1 MKVLQAKS
9 KNEPLS
15 RAKFPKNGAN
25 PFLSQATREFHHH
38 FILPHSGKMEGTVM
52 QEEKIGAYTMRKT
65 SEKNETGENIWLT
78 RLQRLLCELLWGCAG
93 WVFGQA
99 GLLFDTY
106 PLGVA
111 LLCASSGHT
120 PAVLAGL
127 LVTAVVNM
135 ENAALY
141 VCVYLAAAILRI
153 IVAAVFDEP
162 DARFEMPKTLQRRL
176 RERIERE
183 APLTDEEWQKRE
195 KKAARAAFWE
205 RIFGESILLRMS
217 ATSLCALILALHRV
231 IAGGFRY
238 YDWFAAIFIILM
250 ATAATAI
257 FALSLE
263 KRSENKWLIGI
274 SEAALLF
281 SLVYASRT
289 VTFLSFP
296 LSPMAALFFTLY
308 ICSNRSAMEGILTAG
323 VAGLAYE
330 PIQAPALL
338 LAALVAIFLKQTKKE
353 SPTATL
359 LPVLAML
366 AWSAYVGGF
375 LILLPLVPATLL
387 AGVAFVVV
395 QKTSILSTPSQKAE
409 ASGEESTQS
418 QQFQQVESIR
428 YRDSSERFRGIS
440 DAFSSLSEVFY
451 NLSDRF
457 RRPGTLDLR
466 LLCDRS
472 FDAFCND
479 CPNKNICWGLE
490 YTETLGAVNTLI
502 AQLHTRGRVSDEHVD
517 EQLSNR
523 CTRIDGI
530 LERINADC
538 ARLTGEMLR
547 NNRTEIV
554 AMDYE
559 SAADIIND
567 ALEADSGEYAVD
579 TELGKKIAEYLK
591 DADVRAQSVTVFG
604 NRMRKILI
612 RGAEVDEAKVTFE
625 TMRSDLGEMC
635 GSELGFPAFEVEG
648 SVSTMTLTAK
658 RKIAVISAHNN
669 VSADGGVSGDSVNLF
684 SNKKDY
690 FYALISDGMGS
701 GKEAALTSGL
711 CSVFLEKMLRAG
723 NRAATSLR
731 MLNNMIA
738 SRAHDSTKE
747 CSSTVDLLELDLMT
761 GEGAF
766 LKSGA
771 APSFLVRGKV
781 VRRLQ
786 AGTVPIGILNTLDVQ
801 KTEFPLRA
809 GDTVVMVSDGI
820 LQGDDDG
827 EWLTSYLTTATTQ
840 SPEEIVYHICRRC
853 AERETHDDC
862 SVVALRILDADQAE
876 EEINN
881 DE

>member
-1 MKVLQAKS
+1 
-9 KNEPLS
+9 
-15 RAKFPKNGAN
+15 
-25 PFLSQATREFHHH
+25 
-38 FILPHSGKMEGTVM
+38 M
-52 QEEKIGAYTMRKT
+52 QEEKLGAFRMRTTK
-65 SEKNETGENIWLT
+65 EKNKIGETVWLT
-78 RLQRLLCELLWGCAG
+78 RLRRLLCEILWGCGG
-93 WVFGQA
+93 WIFGQA
-99 GLLFDTY
+99 GLVFDTY
-106 PLGVA
+106 PLGLA

-120 PAVLAGL
+120 PAVLVGL
-127 LVTAVVNM
+127 LVTALVNM
-135 ENAALY
+135 KNPIPY
-141 VCVYLAAAILRI
+141 VCAYLAAAVLRMI
-153 IVAAVFDEP
+153 AAAVFDAP
-162 DARFEMPKTLQRRL
+162 DARFEMPQTLQKRL
-176 RERIERE
+176 QERIEKE
-183 APLTDEEWQKRE
+183 APLNTVEKDQRA
-195 KKAARAAFWE
+195 KKAVRTAFWE
-205 RIFGESILLRMS
+205 RIFGESIFLRMS
-217 ATSLCALILALHRV
+217 AAALCALIIALQRV
-231 IAGGFRY
+231 IGGGFRY
-238 YDWFAAIFIILM
+238 YDWFAALFTVLM
-250 ATAATAI
+250 AIAATAV

-263 KRSENKWLIGI
+263 RRTDANWLIGI

-281 SLVYASRT
+281 SLVYAAKT
-289 VTFLSFP
+289 VTLLSFP
-296 LSPMAALFFTLY
+296 LAPMAALFFTLY
-308 ICSNRSAMEGILTAG
+308 VCANRSAKEGILAAG
-323 VAGLAYE
+323 VAGIAYD

-338 LAALVAIFLKQTKKE
+338 LAALVALFLKQIKKE
-353 SPTATL
+353 SPTTTL

-366 AWSAYVGGF
+366 TWSAYVKGF
-375 LILLPLVPATLL
+375 LILLPLIPATLL
-387 AGVAFVVV
+387 AATAFVLV
-395 QKTSILSTPSQKAE
+395 QKTELFLTPETKESAGTENGAE
-409 ASGEESTQS
+409 A
-418 QQFQQVESIR
+418 QQLQQMESIR
-428 YRDSSERFRGIS
+428 YRDSNERFRGIS

-490 YTETLGAVNTLI
+490 YTETLGAVNDLI
-502 AQLHTRGRVSDEHVD
+502 AQLHTRGRVFDEHVA

-547 NNRTEIV
+547 NNRTEIF

-579 TELGKKIAEYLK
+579 AELGKKIAEYLK
-591 DADVRAQSVTVFG
+591 DADVRAESVTVFG

-625 TMRSDLGEMC
+625 TMRSDLSEMC
-635 GSELGFPAFEVEG
+635 DSEFGLPTFEVEG
-648 SVSTMTLTAK
+648 NVSTMVLSAK
-658 RKIAVISAHNN
+658 RKIAVVSAYNN

-690 FYALISDGMGS
+690 FYALISDGMGA

-711 CSVFLEKMLRAG
+711 CSIFLEKMLRAG
-723 NRAATSLR
+723 NRAGTSLR

-738 SRAHDSTKE
+738 SRTHDSSKE

-771 APSFLVRGKV
+771 APSFVVRGNV

-801 KTEFPLRA
+801 KTDFPLRA
-809 GDTVVMVSDGI
+809 GDTVVMISDGI
-820 LQGDDDG
+820 IQEDEDC
-827 EWLTSYLTTATTQ
+827 EWLTSYLTGVGKLT
-840 SPEEIVYHICRRC
+840 PEEIVYHICRKS

-862 SVVALRILDADQAE
+862 SVVALRILDADEIE
-876 EEINN
+876 EETNT
-881 DE
+881 EE

>member
-1 MKVLQAKS
+1 
-9 KNEPLS
+9 
-15 RAKFPKNGAN
+15 
-25 PFLSQATREFHHH
+25 
-38 FILPHSGKMEGTVM
+38 M
-52 QEEKIGAYTMRKT
+52 QEENLGAYRMRKT
-65 SEKNETGENIWLT
+65 KEKREVREGICLS
-78 RLQRLLCELLWGCAG
+78 RLQSLFCEILWGCAG

-99 GLLFDTY
+99 GLVFDTY
-106 PLGVA
+106 PLGLA

-120 PAVLAGL
+120 PAVLIGL

-135 ENAALY
+135 ESAAPY
-141 VCVYLAAAILRI
+141 VCAYLAAAILRI
-153 IVAAVFDEP
+153 IAAAVFDAP
-162 DARFEMPKTLQRRL
+162 DARFEMPKSLKKRL
-176 RERIERE
+176 LERVREEV
-183 APLTDEEWQKRE
+183 PLTDEEWKKKE
-195 KKAARAAFWE
+195 KKAARAAFWD

-217 ATSLCALILALHRV
+217 AAALCALVIALHRTV
-231 IAGGFRY
+231 SGGFRY
-238 YDWFAAIFIILM
+238 YDLFAALFMILM
-250 ATAATAI
+250 SVAATAV

-281 SLVYASRT
+281 TLVYASRT
-289 VTFLSFP
+289 VTFLTFP
-296 LSPMAALFFTLY
+296 LAPMAALFFTLY
-308 ICSNRSAMEGILTAG
+308 VCASRSTLGGILAAG
-323 VAGLAYE
+323 VAGLAYD

-338 LAALVAIFLKQTKKE
+338 LAALVALFLKQTKKE
-353 SPTATL
+353 KLATAL

-366 AWSAYVGGF
+366 FWSAYVKGF
-375 LILLPLVPATLL
+375 LILVSLIPATLL
-387 AGVAFVVV
+387 AGVAFVLV
-395 QKTSILSTPSQKAE
+395 QKTAVFSTPSVE
-409 ASGEESTQS
+409 ATDGEEDTARTQHRE
-418 QQFQQVESIR
+418 VESIR
-428 YRDSSERFRGIS
+428 YRDSNERFRGIS

-490 YTETLGAVNTLI
+490 YTATLGAVNDLI
-502 AQLHTRGRVSDEHVD
+502 AQLHTRGRVSDEHVG
-517 EQLSNR
+517 EQLANR

-530 LERINADC
+530 LERINTDC
-538 ARLTGEMLR
+538 AHLTGEMLR
-547 NNRTEIV
+547 NNRTEIF

-567 ALEADSGEYAVD
+567 ALEADSSEYLVD
-579 TELGKKIAEYLK
+579 AELGKKIAEYLK

-612 RGAEVDEAKVTFE
+612 RGAEIDDAKVTFE

-635 GSELGFPAFEVEG
+635 GSELGFPTFEVEG
-648 SVSTMTLTAK
+648 KVSTMTLTAK
-658 RKIAVISAHNN
+658 RKIAVISAQSN

-738 SRAHDSTKE
+738 SRAQDSTKE

-771 APSFLVRGKV
+771 APSFVIRGKV

-801 KTEFPLRA
+801 KTDFPLRA

-820 LQGDDDG
+820 LQGDDEG
-827 EWLTSYLTTATTQ
+827 EWLTSYLTSAASQT
-840 SPEEIVYHICRRC
+840 PEEIVYGICRRST
-853 AERETHDDC
+853 ESETKDDC
-862 SVVALRILDADQAE
+862 SVVALRILDADDAD
-876 EEINN
+876 EEINK
-881 DE
+881 EE

>member
-1 MKVLQAKS
+1 M
-9 KNEPLS
+9 
-15 RAKFPKNGAN
+15 
-25 PFLSQATREFHHH
+25 
-38 FILPHSGKMEGTVM
+38 
-52 QEEKIGAYTMRKT
+52 
-65 SEKNETGENIWLT
+65 
-78 RLQRLLCELLWGCAG
+78 QRLFVEVLWGCAG

-106 PLGVA
+106 PLGLA

-120 PAVLAGL
+120 PAVLIGL
-127 LVTAVVNM
+127 IVTAVGNM

-141 VCVYLAAAILRI
+141 VCTYLAAALLRI
-153 IVAAVFDEP
+153 LVAAVFDAP
-162 DARFEMPKTLQRRL
+162 DARFEMPKTLQKRL
-176 RERIERE
+176 QERIQEE
-183 APLTDEEWQKRE
+183 APLTDEEWQKKE
-195 KKAARAAFWE
+195 KKAARMAFWE
-205 RIFGESILLRMS
+205 RIFGESVLLRISS
-217 ATSLCALILALHRV
+217 AALCALVIALSRV
-231 IAGGFRY
+231 ISGGFRF
-238 YDWFAAIFIILM
+238 YDWFAALFIIFM
-250 ATAATAI
+250 ASAATAV
-257 FALSLE
+257 FSFSLE
-263 KRSENKWLIGI
+263 GRGGNKWLAGF

-281 SLVYASRT
+281 TLVYAART
-289 VTFLSFP
+289 VTFLTFP

-308 ICSNRSAMEGILTAG
+308 ICSNRSALEGILAAAI
-323 VAGLAYE
+323 AGLAYD
-330 PIQAPALL
+330 PIQAPAFL
-338 LAALVAIFLKQTKKE
+338 LAALVALFLKQTKKE
-353 SPTATL
+353 KPAAML
-359 LPVLAML
+359 LPVAAML
-366 AWSAYVGGF
+366 AWSAYVKGF
-375 LILLPLVPATLL
+375 LILLSLIPATLL
-387 AGVAFVVV
+387 AATAFVLV
-395 QKTSILSTPSQKAE
+395 QKTSILSSSVPDDGE
-409 ASGEESTQS
+409 SGEDTAKSLQKE
-418 QQFQQVESIR
+418 VESIR
-428 YRDSSERFRGIS
+428 YRDSNERFRGIS

-490 YTETLGAVNTLI
+490 YTETLGAVNDLI
-502 AQLHTRGRVSDEHVD
+502 AQLHTRGRVSGEQVG
-517 EQLSNR
+517 EQLANR

-530 LERINADC
+530 LECINTDC

-547 NNRTEIV
+547 NNRTEIF

-567 ALEADSGEYAVD
+567 ALEADSGEYLVD

-591 DADVRAQSVTVFG
+591 DADVGAESVTVFG

-612 RGAEVDEAKVTFE
+612 RGAEVDAAKVTFE

-635 GSELGFPAFEVEG
+635 GRELGFPSFEVEG
-648 SVSTMTLTAK
+648 SVSTMTLTSK
-658 RKIAVISAHNN
+658 RKIAVLSAQNN
-669 VSADGGVSGDSVNLF
+669 VSADGGISGDSVNLF

-738 SRAHDSTKE
+738 SRAQDSTKE

-771 APSFLVRGKV
+771 APSFVVRGKV

-801 KTEFPLRA
+801 KTDFLLRA

-820 LQGDDDG
+820 LQNDDDG
-827 EWLTSYLTTATTQ
+827 EWLTAYLSGAAAQTPQ
-840 SPEEIVYHICRRC
+840 EIVYQICRRC
-853 AERETHDDC
+853 AEKDTRDDC
-862 SVVALRILDADQAE
+862 SVVALRIIDADEIE
-876 EEINN
+876 EEAT
-881 DE
+881 EE

>member
-1 MKVLQAKS
+1 M
-9 KNEPLS
+9 
-15 RAKFPKNGAN
+15 
-25 PFLSQATREFHHH
+25 
-38 FILPHSGKMEGTVM
+38 VM
-52 QEEKIGAYTMRKT
+52 QEEKMNAFVRQKTKEKT
-65 SEKNETGENIWLT
+65 SKSGVDTRIWLE
-78 RLQRLLCELLWGCAG
+78 RLQRLLGEVLWGCAG

-99 GLLFDTY
+99 GLLLDTY

-120 PAVLAGL
+120 PAVLVGL
-127 LVTAVVNM
+127 LITTVVNM
-135 ENAALY
+135 QNAAPY
-141 VCVYLAAAILRI
+141 VCAYLIAAILRVV
-153 IVAAVFDEP
+153 VAAVFDAP
-162 DARFEMPKTLQRRL
+162 DARFEMPKTLQKRL
-176 RERIERE
+176 QERIAQE
-183 APLTDEEWQKRE
+183 APYTDEEWKKKE
-195 KKAARAAFWE
+195 KKAARSAFWE
-205 RIFGESILLRMS
+205 RIFGESVLLRMS
-217 ATSLCALILALHRV
+217 AAALCALIIALHR
-231 IAGGFRY
+231 IISGGFRY
-238 YDWFAAIFIILM
+238 YDWFAALFMILM
-250 ATAATAI
+250 ATAATFL

-263 KRSENKWLIGI
+263 RRTQNKWFVGV

-281 SLVYASRT
+281 ALVYASRT
-289 VTFLSFP
+289 VTLLSFP
-296 LSPMAALFFTLY
+296 LSPMAALFFTLF
-308 ICSNRSAMEGILTAG
+308 ICANRSALQGILAAG
-323 VAGLAYE
+323 VAGLAYD
-330 PIQAPALL
+330 PIQAPAFL
-338 LAALVAIFLKQTKKE
+338 LAALAALFLKQTKKE
-353 SPTATL
+353 SPAATL
-359 LPVLAML
+359 LPVAAML
-366 AWSAYVGGF
+366 AWAGYVKGF
-375 LILLPLVPATLL
+375 WILLQLVPASLL
-387 AGVAFVVV
+387 AGAAFAVV
-395 QKTSILSTPSQKAE
+395 QKTAVLSTPKAE
-409 ASGEESTQS
+409 TEEGVEEENPHQR
-418 QQFQQVESIR
+418 QQVESIR
-428 YRDSSERFRGIS
+428 YRDSNERFRGIS

-490 YTETLGAVNTLI
+490 YTATLGAVNDLI
-502 AQLHTRGRVSDEHVD
+502 SQLHTRGRVSGEHVG
-517 EQLSNR
+517 EQLASR

-530 LERINADC
+530 LERINTDC

-567 ALEADSGEYAVD
+567 ALEADSGEYLVD
-579 TELGKKIAEYLK
+579 ADLGKKIAEYLK
-591 DADVRAQSVTVFG
+591 DANVRAESVTVFG
-604 NRMRKILI
+604 NRMKKILI

-635 GSELGFPAFEVEG
+635 GSELGLPAFEVEG

-658 RKIAVISAHNN
+658 RKIAVLSAQSN

-771 APSFLVRGKV
+771 APSFVIRGKV

-801 KTEFPLRA
+801 KTDFPLRA

-820 LQGDDDG
+820 LPSDEDC
-827 EWLTSYLTTATTQ
+827 EWLTSYLTTAATYT
-840 SPEEIVYHICRRC
+840 PEEIVSYICRRS
-853 AERETHDDC
+853 AEGETHDDC
-862 SVVALRILDADQAE
+862 SVVALRILDADDIIDGE
-876 EEINN
+876 EE
-881 DE
+881 

>member
-1 MKVLQAKS
+1 
-9 KNEPLS
+9 
-15 RAKFPKNGAN
+15 
-25 PFLSQATREFHHH
+25 
-38 FILPHSGKMEGTVM
+38 M
-52 QEEKIGAYTMRKT
+52 QEEKMGAYAMRKIR
-65 SEKNETGENIWLT
+65 EKKGTGENVWLS
-78 RLQRLLCELLWGCAG
+78 RLQRLLCEILWGCAG
-93 WVFGQA
+93 WIFGQA
-99 GLLFDTY
+99 GLVFDTY
-106 PLGVA
+106 PLGLA

-120 PAVLAGL
+120 PAVLVGL
-127 LVTAVVNM
+127 LITSVVNM
-135 ENAALY
+135 ENAASY
-141 VCVYLAAAILRI
+141 VCAYLAAAIFRM
-153 IVAAVFDEP
+153 IVAAVFDAP
-162 DARFEMPKTLQRRL
+162 DARFEMPIPLKKRLQ
-176 RERIERE
+176 ERVLEE
-183 APLTDEEWQKRE
+183 APLSDAEQEKKV
-195 KKAARAAFWE
+195 KKAARAAFLE
-205 RIFGESILLRMS
+205 RVFGESILLRMS
-217 ATSLCALILALHRV
+217 AAALCALVIALHRV

-238 YDWFAAIFIILM
+238 YDWFAALFIILM
-250 ATAATAI
+250 ATAATAV

-263 KRSENKWLIGI
+263 RRTETKWLIGV

-281 SLVYASRT
+281 SLVYAART
-289 VTFLSFP
+289 VTLLSFP
-296 LSPMAALFFTLY
+296 LAPMAALFFTLY
-308 ICSNRSAMEGILTAG
+308 ICANRKTVEGILAAG
-323 VAGLAYE
+323 IAGLAYD

-338 LAALVAIFLKQTKKE
+338 LAALVALFLKQTKKE
-353 SPTATL
+353 NPTATL

-366 AWSAYVGGF
+366 SWSAYVKGV
-375 LILLPLVPATLL
+375 LILLPLVPATLF
-387 AGVAFVVV
+387 AATAFVLV
-395 QKTSILSTPSQKAE
+395 QKTSILSFSRVESTC
-409 ASGEESTQS
+409 GEEEESAER
-418 QQFQQVESIR
+418 QQQQQVESIR
-428 YRDSSERFRGIS
+428 YRDSNERFRGIS

-479 CPNKNICWGLE
+479 CPNKDICWGLE
-490 YTETLGAVNTLI
+490 YTATLGAVNDLI

-517 EQLSNR
+517 EQLANR

-579 TELGKKIAEYLK
+579 VELGKKIAEYLK
-591 DADVRAQSVTVFG
+591 DADVRAESVTAFG

-635 GSELGFPAFEVEG
+635 GSELGFPTFEVEG
-648 SVSTMTLTAK
+648 SVSTMVLSAK
-658 RKIAVISAHNN
+658 RKIAVISAQNN

-684 SNKKDY
+684 CNKKDY

-723 NRAATSLR
+723 NRASTSLR

-738 SRAHDSTKE
+738 SRTHDSTKE

-771 APSFLVRGKV
+771 APSFVVRGKV

-801 KTEFPLRA
+801 KTDFPLRA

-820 LQGDDDG
+820 IQGDEDC
-827 EWLTSYLTTATTQ
+827 EWLTSYLTSVGKLA
-840 SPEEIVYHICRRC
+840 PDEIVYQICRKC

-862 SVVALRILDADQAE
+862 SVVALRILDAE
-876 EEINN
+876 EGENEV
-881 DE
+881 DREE

>member
-1 MKVLQAKS
+1 
-9 KNEPLS
+9 
-15 RAKFPKNGAN
+15 
-25 PFLSQATREFHHH
+25 
-38 FILPHSGKMEGTVM
+38 M
-52 QEEKIGAYTMRKT
+52 QEEKIGAFSMRRTK
-65 SEKNETGENIWLT
+65 EKQETGENVWLF
-78 RLQRLLCELLWGCAG
+78 RLRRIVQETVWGCAG

-99 GLLFDTY
+99 ALVFDTY

-120 PAVLAGL
+120 PAVLIGL

-135 ENAALY
+135 QNPALY
-141 VCVYLAAAILRI
+141 VCAYLAAAILRI
-153 IVAAVFDEP
+153 IVAAVFDAP
-162 DARFEMPKTLQRRL
+162 DAYFEMPQSLQKRL
-176 RERIERE
+176 RERIEKE
-183 APLTDEEWQKRE
+183 APIDDAVAKKRA
-195 KKAARAAFWE
+195 KKAARAAFWA

-217 ATSLCALILALHRV
+217 TAALCALVLALHR
-231 IAGGFRY
+231 IISGGFRY
-238 YDWFAAIFIILM
+238 YDLFAALFLILM
-250 ATAATAI
+250 AAAATVV

-263 KRSENKWLIGI
+263 RRCEKKWLVGI

-289 VTFLSFP
+289 VTLLSFP
-296 LSPMAALFFTLY
+296 LAPMAALFFTLY
-308 ICSNRSAMEGILTAG
+308 ICANRTAVEGILAAG
-323 VAGLAYE
+323 IAGLAYE

-338 LAALVAIFLKQTKKE
+338 LAALVALFLKQTKKE
-353 SPTATL
+353 SPTAIL

-375 LILLPLVPATLL
+375 FILLSLVPATLL
-387 AGVAFVVV
+387 SATAFVLV
-395 QKTSILSTPSQKAE
+395 QKTAVFSSPTPQDESM
-409 ASGEESTQS
+409 SEEDTVGN
-418 QQFQQVESIR
+418 QQRQQVESIR
-428 YRDSSERFRGIS
+428 YRDSNERFRGIS

-479 CPNKNICWGLE
+479 CPNKDICWGLE
-490 YTETLGAVNTLI
+490 YTATLGAVNDLI
-502 AQLHTRGRVSDEHVD
+502 AQLHTRGRVSDEHVG
-517 EQLSNR
+517 EQLANR

-530 LERINADC
+530 LERINTDC

-547 NNRTEIV
+547 NNRTEIF

-579 TELGKKIAEYLK
+579 MELGKKITEYLK
-591 DADVRAQSVTVFG
+591 DADVKAESVTVFG

-635 GSELGFPAFEVEG
+635 DSELSFPAFEVEG

-658 RKIAVISAHNN
+658 RKIAVISAQNN

-723 NRAATSLR
+723 NSAATSLR

-738 SRAHDSTKE
+738 SRSQDSTKE

-761 GEGAF
+761 GDGAF

-771 APSFLVRGKV
+771 APSFVVRGKV

-801 KTEFPLRA
+801 KTDFPLRA

-820 LQGDDDG
+820 LQGDDEG
-827 EWLTSYLTTATTQ
+827 EWLMSYLAGASTQ
-840 SPEEIVYHICRRC
+840 TPEEIVYQVCRRC
-853 AERETHDDC
+853 AERDTHDDC
-862 SVVALRILDADQAE
+862 SVVALRILDADEAE
-876 EEINN
+876 EDANRE
-881 DE
+881 E

>member
-1 MKVLQAKS
+1 MK
-9 KNEPLS
+9 S
-15 RAKFPKNGAN
+15 RKVN
-25 PFLSQATREFHHH
+25 
-38 FILPHSGKMEGTVM
+38 VM
-52 QEEKIGAYTMRKT
+52 QEEKIGVYTMRKT
-65 SEKNETGENIWLT
+65 KEKKEAKEGIWLS
-78 RLQRLLCELLWGCAG
+78 RLQRLLSEILWGCAG

-106 PLGVA
+106 PLGLA

-120 PAVLAGL
+120 PAVLVGL

-135 ENAALY
+135 ENAAPY
-141 VCVYLAAAILRI
+141 VCAYLAAAILRV
-153 IVAAVFDEP
+153 IVAAVFDAP
-162 DARFEMPKTLQRRL
+162 DARFEMPRSLQKRL
-176 RERIERE
+176 QERIMEE
-183 APLTDEEWQKRE
+183 APLSDDEWKRKE

-217 ATSLCALILALHRV
+217 AAALCALVITLHRV

-238 YDWFAAIFIILM
+238 YDWFAALFVILM
-250 ATAATAI
+250 ATAATAV

-263 KRSENKWLIGI
+263 KRSGNKWLIGI

-289 VTFLSFP
+289 VTLLTFP
-296 LSPMAALFFTLY
+296 LAPMAALFFTLY
-308 ICSNRSAMEGILTAG
+308 ICANRSTLEGILAAG
-323 VAGLAYE
+323 VAGLAYD
-330 PIQAPALL
+330 PIQAPAFL
-338 LAALVAIFLKQTKKE
+338 LAALVALFLKETKREK
-353 SPTATL
+353 PATAL
-359 LPVLAML
+359 LPVIAML
-366 AWSAYVGGF
+366 SWSAYVKGF
-375 LILLPLVPATLL
+375 SIFLPLIPSALL
-387 AGVAFVVV
+387 AGTAFVLV
-395 QKTSILSTPSQKAE
+395 QKTAFFSIPAIETE
-409 ASGEESTQS
+409 NGEGNAAQR
-418 QQFQQVESIR
+418 QQQQVESIR
-428 YRDSSERFRGIS
+428 YRDSNERFRGIS

-472 FDAFCND
+472 FDVFCND

-490 YTETLGAVNTLI
+490 YTATLGAVNDLI
-502 AQLHTRGRVSDEHVD
+502 AQLHTRGRVSNEHVD

-530 LERINADC
+530 LEHINTDC

-547 NNRTEIV
+547 NNRTEIF

-567 ALEADSGEYAVD
+567 ALEADSGEYLVD
-579 TELGKKIAEYLK
+579 AELSKKIAEYLK
-591 DADVRAQSVTVFG
+591 DADVHAESVTVFG

-612 RGAEVDEAKVTFE
+612 RGAEIDEAKVTLE
-625 TMRSDLGEMC
+625 TMRSDLSEMC
-635 GSELGFPAFEVEG
+635 GSELGFPTFEVEG

-658 RKIAVISAHNN
+658 RKIAVISAQNN

-738 SRAHDSTKE
+738 SRAQDSTKE

-761 GEGAF
+761 GEGTF

-771 APSFLVRGKV
+771 APSFVVRGKV
-781 VRRLQ
+781 VRQLQ

-801 KTEFPLRA
+801 KTDFPLRA

-820 LQGDDDG
+820 LQGDDEG
-827 EWLTSYLTTATTQ
+827 EWLTSYLIGAATQT
-840 SPEEIVYHICRRC
+840 PEEIVYQICRRC
-853 AERETHDDC
+853 AERGAHDDC
-862 SVVALRILDADQAE
+862 SVVALRILDAEETEREVE
-876 EEINN
+876 EEA
-881 DE
+881 

>member
-1 MKVLQAKS
+1 MD
-9 KNEPLS
+9 
-15 RAKFPKNGAN
+15 
-25 PFLSQATREFHHH
+25 
-38 FILPHSGKMEGTVM
+38 
-52 QEEKIGAYTMRKT
+52 AYGMRKIR
-65 SEKNETGENIWLT
+65 EKKEIEGNVWLS
-78 RLQRLLCELLWGCAG
+78 RLQRLLCEILWGCAG
-93 WVFGQA
+93 WIFGQA
-99 GLLFDTY
+99 ELLFDTY
-106 PLGVA
+106 PLGLA

-120 PAVLAGL
+120 PAVLVGL
-127 LVTAVVNM
+127 IVTAVVNM
-135 ENAALY
+135 ENPALY
-141 VCVYLAAAILRI
+141 VCAYLAAAILRI
-153 IVAAVFDEP
+153 IAAAVFDAP
-162 DARFEMPKTLQRRL
+162 DARFEMPKALQKRL
-176 RERIERE
+176 QERIREE
-183 APLTDEEWQKRE
+183 APMTDAEQE
-195 KKAARAAFWE
+195 KNARKTARVAFWE

-217 ATSLCALILALHRV
+217 AAALCALVIALHRV
-231 IAGGFRY
+231 ISGGFRF
-238 YDWFAAIFIILM
+238 YDWFAALFVIIM
-250 ATAATAI
+250 ATVATAV

-263 KRSENKWLIGI
+263 RRCGSRWLVGA

-281 SLVYASRT
+281 TLVYASRT
-289 VTFLSFP
+289 VTLLTFP
-296 LSPMAALFFTLY
+296 LAPMAALFFTLY
-308 ICSNRSAMEGILTAG
+308 ICANRSAVEGILAAG
-323 VAGLAYE
+323 IAGLAWE
-330 PIQAPALL
+330 PIHAPALL
-338 LAALVAIFLKQTKKE
+338 LAALVALFLKQTKKE

-366 AWSAYVGGF
+366 VWSAYVGGF
-375 LILLPLVPATLL
+375 LILLPLIPAALL
-387 AGVAFVVV
+387 AATAFVLV
-395 QKTSILSTPSQKAE
+395 QKTAIFTAPTTE
-409 ASGEESTQS
+409 TTSGEEDAIKS
-418 QQFQQVESIR
+418 QQQVESIR
-428 YRDSSERFRGIS
+428 YRDSNERFRGIS

-490 YTETLGAVNTLI
+490 YTATLGAVNDLI

-547 NNRTEIV
+547 NNRTEIF

-579 TELGKKIAEYLK
+579 AELGKKIAEYLK
-591 DADVRAQSVTVFG
+591 DADVRAESVTVFG

-648 SVSTMTLTAK
+648 NVSTMTLSAK
-658 RKIAVISAHNN
+658 RKIAVISAQNN

-738 SRAHDSTKE
+738 SRAQDSTKE

-771 APSFLVRGKV
+771 APSFVVRGKV

-801 KTEFPLRA
+801 KTDFPLRA

-820 LQGDDDG
+820 LQGDDEG
-827 EWLTSYLTTATTQ
+827 EWLTSYLTGAATQT
-840 SPEEIVYHICRRC
+840 PEEIVYQICRRC
-853 AERETHDDC
+853 AESETRDDC
-862 SVVALRILDADQAE
+862 SVVALRILDADEAE
-876 EEINN
+876 EEANR
-881 DE
+881 EE

>member
-1 MKVLQAKS
+1 MD
-9 KNEPLS
+9 
-15 RAKFPKNGAN
+15 
-25 PFLSQATREFHHH
+25 
-38 FILPHSGKMEGTVM
+38 
-52 QEEKIGAYTMRKT
+52 AYGMRKIR
-65 SEKNETGENIWLT
+65 EKKEIEGNVWLS
-78 RLQRLLCELLWGCAG
+78 RLQRLLCEILWGCAG
-93 WVFGQA
+93 WIFGQA
-99 GLLFDTY
+99 GLVFDTY
-106 PLGVA
+106 PLGLA

-120 PAVLAGL
+120 PAVLVGL
-127 LVTAVVNM
+127 IVTAVVNM
-135 ENAALY
+135 ENPALY
-141 VCVYLAAAILRI
+141 VCAYLAAAILRI
-153 IVAAVFDEP
+153 IAAAVFDAP
-162 DARFEMPKTLQRRL
+162 DARFEMPKALQKRL
-176 RERIERE
+176 QERIMEE
-183 APLTDEEWQKRE
+183 APMTDAEQE
-195 KKAARAAFWE
+195 KNARKTARVAFWE

-217 ATSLCALILALHRV
+217 AAALCALVIALHRV
-231 IAGGFRY
+231 ISGGFRF
-238 YDWFAAIFIILM
+238 YDWFAALFVIIM
-250 ATAATAI
+250 ATAATAV

-263 KRSENKWLIGI
+263 RRCGSRWLVGV

-281 SLVYASRT
+281 TLVYASRT
-289 VTFLSFP
+289 VTLLTFP
-296 LSPMAALFFTLY
+296 LAPMAALFFTLY
-308 ICSNRSAMEGILTAG
+308 ICANRSAVEGILAAG
-323 VAGLAYE
+323 IAGLAWE
-330 PIQAPALL
+330 PIHAPALL
-338 LAALVAIFLKQTKKE
+338 LAALVALFLKQTKKE

-366 AWSAYVGGF
+366 VWSAYVGGF
-375 LILLPLVPATLL
+375 LILLPLIPAALL
-387 AGVAFVVV
+387 AATAFVLV
-395 QKTSILSTPSQKAE
+395 QKTAIFTAPTTE
-409 ASGEESTQS
+409 TTSGEEDAIKS
-418 QQFQQVESIR
+418 QQQVESIR
-428 YRDSSERFRGIS
+428 YRDSNERFRGIS

-490 YTETLGAVNTLI
+490 YTATLGAVNDLI

-547 NNRTEIV
+547 NNRTEIF

-579 TELGKKIAEYLK
+579 AELGKKIAEYLK
-591 DADVRAQSVTVFG
+591 DADVRAESVTVFG

-648 SVSTMTLTAK
+648 NVSTMTLSAK
-658 RKIAVISAHNN
+658 RKIAVISAQNN

-738 SRAHDSTKE
+738 SRAQDSTKE

-771 APSFLVRGKV
+771 APSFVVRGKV

-801 KTEFPLRA
+801 KTDFPLRA

-820 LQGDDDG
+820 LQGDDEG
-827 EWLTSYLTTATTQ
+827 EWLTSYLTGAATQT
-840 SPEEIVYHICRRC
+840 PEEIVYQICRRC
-853 AERETHDDC
+853 AESETRDDC
-862 SVVALRILDADQAE
+862 SVVALRILDADEAE
-876 EEINN
+876 EEANR
-881 DE
+881 EE

>member
-1 MKVLQAKS
+1 
-9 KNEPLS
+9 
-15 RAKFPKNGAN
+15 
-25 PFLSQATREFHHH
+25 
-38 FILPHSGKMEGTVM
+38 M
-52 QEEKIGAYTMRKT
+52 QEEKMGAFTMRKT
-65 SEKNETGENIWLT
+65 REKRDTGENIWLS
-78 RLQRLLCELLWGCAG
+78 RLQRLLQEILWGCAG
-93 WVFGQA
+93 WIFGQA

-106 PLGVA
+106 PLGIA

-120 PAVLAGL
+120 PAVLVGL
-127 LVTAVVNM
+127 IVTSVTNM
-135 ENAALY
+135 QNAPVY
-141 VCVYLAAAILRI
+141 VCIYVAAAVLRI
-153 IVAAVFDEP
+153 VAAAVFDAP
-162 DARFEMPKTLQRRL
+162 DARFEMPKALQKRL

-183 APLTDEEWQKRE
+183 APLSGEEQKKKE
-195 KKAARAAFWE
+195 KKAARSAFWS

-217 ATSLCALILALHRV
+217 AASLCALVLALHRV

-238 YDWFAAIFIILM
+238 YDWFAAVFIILM
-250 ATAATAI
+250 ATVATVL

-263 KRSENKWLIGI
+263 KRSSNKWLIGI

-281 SLVYASRT
+281 TLVYASRT
-289 VTFLSFP
+289 VTLLSFP
-296 LSPMAALFFTLY
+296 LAPMAALFFTLY
-308 ICSNRSAMEGILTAG
+308 ICANRTAVQGILTAG
-323 VAGLAYE
+323 VAGLAYD

-338 LAALVAIFLKQTKKE
+338 LAALVALFLKQIKKE
-353 SPTATL
+353 SPTTTL
-359 LPVLAML
+359 LPVIAML
-366 AWSAYVGGF
+366 AWSAYAEGM
-375 LILLPLVPATLL
+375 LILLSLVPATLL
-387 AGVAFVVV
+387 AGTAFVLV
-395 QKTSILSTPSQKAE
+395 QKTAILSAH
-409 ASGEESTQS
+409 GDEEEKENQEDVAH
-418 QQFQQVESIR
+418 QYQEVESIR
-428 YRDSSERFRGIS
+428 YRDSNERFRGIS

-490 YTETLGAVNTLI
+490 YTATLGAVNDLI
-502 AQLHTRGRVSDEHVD
+502 AQLHTRGRVSGECVD
-517 EQLSNR
+517 EQLAQR

-530 LERINADC
+530 LERINTDC

-567 ALEADSGEYAVD
+567 ALAADSGEYEVD
-579 TELGKKIAEYLK
+579 VELGKKIAEYLK
-591 DADVRAQSVTVFG
+591 DADVRAESVTVFG
-604 NRMRKILI
+604 NRMKKILI
-612 RGAEVDEAKVTFE
+612 RGAEIEDAKVTFE
-625 TMRSDLGEMC
+625 TMRSDLSEMC
-635 GSELGFPAFEVEG
+635 GSELGFPTFEVEG

-658 RKIAVISAHNN
+658 RKIAVISAQNN

-684 SNKKDY
+684 CNKKDY

-771 APSFLVRGKV
+771 APSFLVRGRV

-827 EWLTSYLTTATTQ
+827 EWLMSYLKGAAEET
-840 SPEEIVYHICRRC
+840 PEEIVYQLCRRC
-853 AERETHDDC
+853 AERETRDDC
-862 SVVALRILDADQAE
+862 SVVALRILDADEVIDSE
-876 EEINN
+876 EE
-881 DE
+881 

>member
-1 MKVLQAKS
+1 
-9 KNEPLS
+9 
-15 RAKFPKNGAN
+15 
-25 PFLSQATREFHHH
+25 
-38 FILPHSGKMEGTVM
+38 M
-52 QEEKIGAYTMRKT
+52 QEEKMGAFHMRRTK
-65 SEKNETGENIWLT
+65 EKQESKENVWLL
-78 RLQRLLCELLWGCAG
+78 RLRRLLQEIVWGCAG
-93 WVFGQA
+93 WIFGQA
-99 GLLFDTY
+99 SLVFDTY
-106 PLGVA
+106 PLGIA

-120 PAVLAGL
+120 PAVLVGL
-127 LVTAVVNM
+127 LVTAAVNLQ
-135 ENAALY
+135 NSALY
-141 VCVYLAAAILRI
+141 ICVYLTAAILRI
-153 IVAAVFDEP
+153 VAAAVFDAP
-162 DARFEMPKTLQRRL
+162 DARFEMPQGLRKRL
-176 RERIERE
+176 FERVAKE
-183 APLTDEEWQKRE
+183 APLNDIEEG
-195 KKAARAAFWE
+195 KKAQKAIRIAFWE

-217 ATSLCALILALHRV
+217 AAAIGALAIALYR
-231 IAGGFRY
+231 IISGGFRY
-238 YDWFAAIFIILM
+238 YDLFAALFLIAM
-250 ATAATAI
+250 ASVATVV

-263 KRSENKWLIGI
+263 HRCENKWLIGF

-289 VTFLSFP
+289 VTLLSFP
-296 LSPMAALFFTLY
+296 LAPMAALFFTLY
-308 ICSNRSAMEGILTAG
+308 ICANRTALQGILAAG
-323 VAGLAYE
+323 IAGIAYD
-330 PIQAPALL
+330 PLQAPALL
-338 LAALVAIFLKQTKKE
+338 LAALVAIFLKQTKKD
-353 SPTATL
+353 SPTAML
-359 LPVLAML
+359 LPVVAML
-366 AWSAYVGGF
+366 AWSAYVGGLF
-375 LILLPLVPATLL
+375 VLLSLVPATLL
-387 AGVAFVVV
+387 AATAFVLV
-395 QKTSILSTPSQKAE
+395 QKTAVFSSAMPEDESKRDAE
-409 ASGEESTQS
+409 SAAN
-418 QQFQQVESIR
+418 QQRQQVESIR
-428 YRDSSERFRGIS
+428 YRDSNERFRGIS

-490 YTETLGAVNTLI
+490 YTETLGAVNDLI
-502 AQLHTRGRVSDEHVD
+502 AQLHTRGRVSDEHVG
-517 EQLSNR
+517 EQLANR

-530 LERINADC
+530 LERINTDC

-547 NNRTEIV
+547 NNRTEIF

-567 ALEADSGEYAVD
+567 ALEADSGEYCVD
-579 TELGKKIAEYLK
+579 VELGKKISEYLK
-591 DADVRAQSVTVFG
+591 DADVRAESVTVFG

-635 GSELGFPAFEVEG
+635 DSELSFPTFEVEG

-658 RKIAVISAHNN
+658 RKIAVISAQNN

-738 SRAHDSTKE
+738 SRAQDSTKE

-771 APSFLVRGKV
+771 APSFVVRGKV

-786 AGTVPIGILNTLDVQ
+786 SGTVPIGILNTLDVQ
-801 KTEFPLRA
+801 KTDFPLRA

-820 LQGDDDG
+820 LQGDDEG
-827 EWLTSYLTTATTQ
+827 EWLTSYLTGASLQT
-840 SPEEIVYHICRRC
+840 PEEIVYQICRRC
-853 AERETHDDC
+853 AESDTRDDC
-862 SVVALRILDADQAE
+862 SVVALRILDADE
-876 EEINN
+876 TEEI
-881 DE
+881 ETEE

>member
-1 MKVLQAKS
+1 
-9 KNEPLS
+9 
-15 RAKFPKNGAN
+15 
-25 PFLSQATREFHHH
+25 
-38 FILPHSGKMEGTVM
+38 M
-52 QEEKIGAYTMRKT
+52 QEEKMGAFRMRKT
-65 SEKNETGENIWLT
+65 KEKQETKETVWIS
-78 RLQRLLCELLWGCAG
+78 RLQRLFIEIIWGCAG
-93 WVFGQA
+93 WIFGQA
-99 GLLFDTY
+99 SLVFDTY
-106 PLGVA
+106 PLGIA

-120 PAVLAGL
+120 PAVLIGL

-135 ENAALY
+135 RNPALY
-141 VCVYLAAAILRI
+141 VCMYLAAAILRI
-153 IVAAVFDEP
+153 IVAAVFDAP
-162 DARFEMPKTLQRRL
+162 DARFELPQGLLTRL
-176 RERIERE
+176 RERVAKE
-183 APLTDEEWQKRE
+183 APFGDKE
-195 KKAARAAFWE
+195 KKKKEKKTARVAFWE

-217 ATSLCALILALHRV
+217 SAALCALLIALYRA
-231 IAGGFRY
+231 ISGGFRY
-238 YDWFAAIFIILM
+238 YDFFAAVFLILM
-250 ATAATAI
+250 AAAATAV

-263 KRSENKWLIGI
+263 HRCQTKWLVGL
-274 SEAALLF
+274 SEAALPF

-289 VTFLSFP
+289 VTLLSFP
-296 LSPMAALFFTLY
+296 LAPMAALFFTLY
-308 ICSNRSAMEGILTAG
+308 TCANRSTVEGILAAG
-323 VAGLAYE
+323 IAGLAYE
-330 PIQAPALL
+330 PMQAPAFL
-338 LAALVAIFLKQTKKE
+338 LAALVALFLKQTKKE
-353 SPTATL
+353 SATATL

-366 AWSAYVGGF
+366 TWSAYVGGF
-375 LILLPLVPATLL
+375 LLLLALVPAALL
-387 AGVAFVVV
+387 AATAFVLV
-395 QKTSILSTPSQKAE
+395 QKIAVFSPSNVENESSQEEDKAQ
-409 ASGEESTQS
+409 A
-418 QQFQQVESIR
+418 QQRQQVESIR
-428 YRDSSERFRGIS
+428 YHDSNERFRGIS

-490 YTETLGAVNTLI
+490 YTATLGAVNDLI

-517 EQLSNR
+517 EQLANR

-530 LERINADC
+530 LERINTDC
-538 ARLTGEMLR
+538 AHLTGEMLR
-547 NNRTEIV
+547 NNRTEIF

-567 ALEADSGEYAVD
+567 ALEADSGEYSVD
-579 TELGKKIAEYLK
+579 VELGKKVSEYLK
-591 DADVRAQSVTVFG
+591 DADVRAESVTVFG

-612 RGAEVDEAKVTFE
+612 RSAEVDEAKVTFE

-635 GSELGFPAFEVEG
+635 GSELSFPTFEVEG
-648 SVSTMTLTAK
+648 NVSTMTLTAK
-658 RKIAVISAHNN
+658 RKIAVISAQNN

-738 SRAHDSTKE
+738 SRSQDSTKE

-771 APSFLVRGKV
+771 APSFVVRGKV

-801 KTEFPLRA
+801 KTDFPLRA

-820 LQGDDDG
+820 LQDDSDG
-827 EWLTSYLTTATTQ
+827 EWLTSYLTGVATLT
-840 SPEEIVYHICRRC
+840 PEEIVYQICRRC
-853 AERETHDDC
+853 AEYETRDDC
-862 SVVALRILDADQAE
+862 SVVALRILDADEAE
-876 EEINN
+876 QEVNQEE
-881 DE
+881 

>member
-1 MKVLQAKS
+1 
-9 KNEPLS
+9 
-15 RAKFPKNGAN
+15 
-25 PFLSQATREFHHH
+25 
-38 FILPHSGKMEGTVM
+38 M
-52 QEEKIGAYTMRKT
+52 QEEKMGAFSMRKANG
-65 SEKNETGENIWLT
+65 KQETTENVWLF
-78 RLQRLLCELLWGCAG
+78 RLKRISQEIVWGCAG
-93 WVFGQA
+93 WIFGQA
-99 GLLFDTY
+99 GLVFDTY
-106 PLGVA
+106 PLGLA

-120 PAVLAGL
+120 PAVLVGL

-135 ENAALY
+135 QNSTLY
-141 VCVYLAAAILRI
+141 VCVYLTAAILRI
-153 IVAAVFDEP
+153 IVAAVFDAP
-162 DARFEMPKTLQRRL
+162 DARFEMPKTLKKRL
-176 RERIERE
+176 QERIKEE
-183 APLTDEEWQKRE
+183 APLTDREWRQKE
-195 KKAARAAFWE
+195 KKATRVAFWE

-217 ATSLCALILALHRV
+217 AAALCALVVAFYRV
-231 IAGGFRY
+231 ISGGFRY
-238 YDWFAAIFIILM
+238 YDFFAALFIILM
-250 ATAATAI
+250 ATAATAV

-263 KRSENKWLIGI
+263 KRTEVKWLIGF

-289 VTFLSFP
+289 VTLLSFP
-296 LSPMAALFFTLY
+296 LAPMAALFFTLY
-308 ICSNRSAMEGILTAG
+308 ICSNRTAIEGILAAG
-323 VAGLAYE
+323 IAGLAYE
-330 PIQAPALL
+330 PMQAPALL
-338 LAALVAIFLKQTKKE
+338 LAALVSLFLKQTHKE
-353 SPTATL
+353 SATATL

-366 AWSAYVGGF
+366 AWSAYVSGF
-375 LILLPLVPATLL
+375 FILLSLVPATLL
-387 AGVAFVVV
+387 AATAFVLV
-395 QKTSILSTPSQKAE
+395 QKTDVFSNRVAE
-409 ASGEESTQS
+409 NDTNGEENSIDS
-418 QQFQQVESIR
+418 QQRQQLESIR
-428 YRDSSERFRGIS
+428 YRDSNERFRGIS

-472 FDAFCND
+472 FNAFCND

-502 AQLHTRGRVSDEHVD
+502 AQLHTRGRVSDEHVAA
-517 EQLSNR
+517 QLADR

-547 NNRTEIV
+547 NNRTEIF

-567 ALEADSGEYAVD
+567 ALEADSCEYAVD
-579 TELGKKIAEYLK
+579 IELGKKIAEYLK
-591 DADVRAQSVTVFG
+591 DADIKAESVTVFG
-604 NRMRKILI
+604 NRMHKILI
-612 RGAEVDEAKVTFE
+612 RGAEIDDAKVTFE
-625 TMRSDLGEMC
+625 TMRSDLSEMC
-635 GSELGFPAFEVEG
+635 GSELSFPSFEVEG
-648 SVSTMTLTAK
+648 SVNTMTLTAK
-658 RKIAVISAHNN
+658 RKIAVISAQNN

-684 SNKKDY
+684 CNKKDY

-738 SRAHDSTKE
+738 SRSQDSTKE

-761 GEGAF
+761 GEGTF

-771 APSFLVRGKV
+771 APSFVVRGKV

-786 AGTVPIGILNTLDVQ
+786 SGTVPIGILNTLDVQ
-801 KTEFPLRA
+801 KTDFPLRA

-820 LQGDDDG
+820 LQGDEEG
-827 EWLTSYLTTATTQ
+827 EWLTSYLSGIATQT
-840 SPEEIVYHICRRC
+840 PEEIVYQICRRC
-853 AERETHDDC
+853 TEYETRDDC
-862 SVVALRILDADQAE
+862 SVVALRILDVDTTE
-876 EEINN
+876 ETES
-881 DE
+881 EE

>member
-1 MKVLQAKS
+1 
-9 KNEPLS
+9 
-15 RAKFPKNGAN
+15 
-25 PFLSQATREFHHH
+25 
-38 FILPHSGKMEGTVM
+38 
-52 QEEKIGAYTMRKT
+52 
-65 SEKNETGENIWLT
+65 
-78 RLQRLLCELLWGCAG
+78 
-93 WVFGQA
+93 
-99 GLLFDTY
+99 
-106 PLGVA
+106 
-111 LLCASSGHT
+111 
-120 PAVLAGL
+120 
-127 LVTAVVNM
+127 
-135 ENAALY
+135 
-141 VCVYLAAAILRI
+141 
-153 IVAAVFDEP
+153 
-162 DARFEMPKTLQRRL
+162 
-176 RERIERE
+176 
-183 APLTDEEWQKRE
+183 
-195 KKAARAAFWE
+195 
-205 RIFGESILLRMS
+205 
-217 ATSLCALILALHRV
+217 
-231 IAGGFRY
+231 
-238 YDWFAAIFIILM
+238 M
-250 ATAATAI
+250 ATAATAV
-257 FALSLE
+257 FAISLE
-263 KRSENKWLIGI
+263 RRSDIKWLVGI

-281 SLVYASRT
+281 TLVYASRT
-289 VTFLSFP
+289 VTLLSFP

-308 ICSNRSAMEGILTAG
+308 VCANRTTMAGILAAG
-323 VAGLAYE
+323 IAGLAYE

-338 LAALVAIFLKQTKKE
+338 LAALVALFLKQTKKE
-353 SPTATL
+353 SPTAIL
-359 LPVLAML
+359 LPVVAML
-366 AWSAYVGGF
+366 AWSAYVKGF
-375 LILLPLVPATLL
+375 LILLPLIPATLL
-387 AGVAFVVV
+387 AATAFVLV
-395 QKTSILSTPSQKAE
+395 QKTAIFSTTSV
-409 ASGEESTQS
+409 EEENGDEENDR
-418 QQFQQVESIR
+418 QQRQMESIR
-428 YRDSSERFRGIS
+428 YRDSNERFRGIS

-490 YTETLGAVNTLI
+490 YTATLGAVNDLI

-517 EQLSNR
+517 EQLANR

-530 LERINADC
+530 LERINTDC

-559 SAADIIND
+559 SAADIINE
-567 ALEADSGEYAVD
+567 ALEADSGEYSVD
-579 TELGKKIAEYLK
+579 VELGKKITEYLK
-591 DADVRAQSVTVFG
+591 DADVRAESVTVFG

-635 GSELGFPAFEVEG
+635 DSELSFPTFEVEG

-658 RKIAVISAHNN
+658 RKISVISAQNN

-738 SRAHDSTKE
+738 SRAQDSTKE

-771 APSFLVRGKV
+771 APSFVVRGKV

-786 AGTVPIGILNTLDVQ
+786 SGTVPIGILNTLDVQ
-801 KTEFPLRA
+801 KTDFPLRA

-820 LQGDDDG
+820 LQGDDEG
-827 EWLTSYLTTATTQ
+827 EWLTSYLTGASLQT
-840 SPEEIVYHICRRC
+840 PEEIVYQICRRC
-853 AERETHDDC
+853 AESDTRDDC
-862 SVVALRILDADQAE
+862 SVVALRILDADE
-876 EEINN
+876 TEEI
-881 DE
+881 ETEE

>member
-1 MKVLQAKS
+1 
-9 KNEPLS
+9 
-15 RAKFPKNGAN
+15 
-25 PFLSQATREFHHH
+25 
-38 FILPHSGKMEGTVM
+38 M
-52 QEEKIGAYTMRKT
+52 QEEKISAYTMRKT
-65 SEKNETGENIWLT
+65 KEKTEKKEIGQNVWLT
-78 RLQRLLCELLWGCAG
+78 RLQRLLGEALWGCAG
-93 WVFGQA
+93 WIFGQA
-99 GLLFDTY
+99 GLVFDTY
-106 PLGVA
+106 PLGLA

-120 PAVLAGL
+120 PAVLVGL

-135 ENAALY
+135 ETAAPY
-141 VCVYLAAAILRI
+141 VCAYLAAAILRI
-153 IVAAVFDEP
+153 IIAAVFDAP
-162 DARFEMPKTLQRRL
+162 DVRFALPQALQKRL
-176 RERIERE
+176 QERIERE
-183 APLTDEEWQKRE
+183 APLSDDEQKKKA
-195 KKAARAAFWE
+195 KKAARDAFWG

-217 ATSLCALILALHRV
+217 VASLCALVIALHR
-231 IAGGFRY
+231 IISGGFRY
-238 YDWFAAIFIILM
+238 YDWFAALFLIVM
-250 ATAATAI
+250 AAAATVV

-263 KRSENKWLIGI
+263 RRTQTKWLIGI

-281 SLVYASRT
+281 SLVYAART
-289 VTFLSFP
+289 VTLLSFP
-296 LSPMAALFFTLY
+296 LAPMAALFFTLY
-308 ICSNRSAMEGILTAG
+308 LCANRSTLVGILAAG
-323 VAGLAYE
+323 IAGLAYD

-353 SPTATL
+353 SPTAIL
-359 LPVLAML
+359 LPVVAML
-366 AWSAYVGGF
+366 TWSAYVKGF
-375 LILLPLVPATLL
+375 LILLSLIPATLL
-387 AGVAFVVV
+387 AATAFVLV
-395 QKTSILSTPSQKAE
+395 QKTALFFSPD
-409 ASGEESTQS
+409 GENETDEEGGAA
-418 QQFQQVESIR
+418 QQQQQVERIR
-428 YRDSSERFRGIS
+428 YRDSNERFRGIS

-490 YTETLGAVNTLI
+490 YTATLGAVNDLI
-502 AQLHTRGRVSDEHVD
+502 AQLHTRGRVSNEHVD
-517 EQLSNR
+517 EQLANR

-530 LERINADC
+530 LTRINSDC

-567 ALEADSGEYAVD
+567 ALEADSGEYLVD
-579 TELGKKIAEYLK
+579 AELGRKITEYLK
-591 DADVRAQSVTVFG
+591 DADVRAESVTVFG

-612 RGAEVDEAKVTFE
+612 RGAEVDEAKVTLE
-625 TMRSDLGEMC
+625 TMRSDLSEMC
-635 GSELGFPAFEVEG
+635 GSELDLPAFEVEG
-648 SVSTMTLTAK
+648 SVSTMTLSAK
-658 RKIAVISAHNN
+658 RKIAVISAQNN

-684 SNKKDY
+684 CNKKDY

-781 VRRLQ
+781 VRRMQ

-809 GDTVVMVSDGI
+809 GDTVIMVSDGI
-820 LQGDDDG
+820 LQGDDEG
-827 EWLTSYLTTATTQ
+827 EWLTSYLTGVATQT
-840 SPEEIVYHICRRC
+840 PEEIVYHICRKS
-853 AERETHDDC
+853 AEYETHDDC
-862 SVVALRILDADQAE
+862 SVVALRILDAEEAAE
-876 EEINN
+876 DANREE
-881 DE
+881 

>member
-1 MKVLQAKS
+1 
-9 KNEPLS
+9 
-15 RAKFPKNGAN
+15 
-25 PFLSQATREFHHH
+25 
-38 FILPHSGKMEGTVM
+38 M
-52 QEEKIGAYTMRKT
+52 QEEKIGAFTMRKT
-65 SEKNETGENIWLT
+65 KEKSEEREGIWIS
-78 RLQRLLCELLWGCAG
+78 RLQRLFVEVLWGCAG

-106 PLGVA
+106 PLGLA

-120 PAVLAGL
+120 PAVLVGL
-127 LVTAVVNM
+127 IVTAVGNM
-135 ENAALY
+135 ENAPLY
-141 VCVYLAAAILRI
+141 VCIYLAAALLRI
-153 IVAAVFDEP
+153 LAAAVFDAP
-162 DARFEMPKTLQRRL
+162 DARFEMPKTLQKRL
-176 RERIERE
+176 RERIQEE
-183 APLTDEEWQKRE
+183 APLTDDEWQKKE
-195 KKAARAAFWE
+195 KKAARVAFWE

-217 ATSLCALILALHRV
+217 LAALGALAIALYRV
-231 IAGGFRY
+231 ISGGFRF
-238 YDWFAAIFIILM
+238 YDWFAALFIIFM
-250 ATAATAI
+250 ASAATAV
-257 FALSLE
+257 FSFSLE
-263 KRSENKWLIGI
+263 GRGGNKWLVGF

-281 SLVYASRT
+281 TLVYAART
-289 VTFLSFP
+289 VTFLTFP

-308 ICSNRSAMEGILTAG
+308 ICSNRGTLEGILAAVVSG
-323 VAGLAYE
+323 IAYD
-330 PIQAPALL
+330 PIQAPAFL
-338 LAALVAIFLKQTKKE
+338 LAALVALFLKETKKE
-353 SPTATL
+353 KPVSVL
-359 LPVLAML
+359 LPVAAML
-366 AWSAYVGGF
+366 AWSAYVKGF
-375 LILLPLVPATLL
+375 LTLL
-387 AGVAFVVV
+387 SLIPAALLAATAFVLV
-395 QKTSILSTPSQKAE
+395 QKTSILSASVPDDGERGEDTAKSLQKE
-409 ASGEESTQS
+409 
-418 QQFQQVESIR
+418 VESIR
-428 YRDSSERFRGIS
+428 YRDSNERFRGIS

-490 YTETLGAVNTLI
+490 YTETLGAVNDLI
-502 AQLHTRGRVSDEHVD
+502 AQLHTRGRVSGEQVG
-517 EQLSNR
+517 EQLANR

-530 LERINADC
+530 LECINTDC

-547 NNRTEIV
+547 NNRTEIF

-567 ALEADSGEYAVD
+567 ALEADSGEYLVD
-579 TELGKKIAEYLK
+579 TDLGKKIAEYLK
-591 DADVRAQSVTVFG
+591 DADVGAESVTVFG

-612 RGAEVDEAKVTFE
+612 RGAEVDAAKVTFE

-635 GSELGFPAFEVEG
+635 GRELGFPSFEVEG
-648 SVSTMTLTAK
+648 SVSTMTLTSK
-658 RKIAVISAHNN
+658 RKIAVLSAQNN
-669 VSADGGVSGDSVNLF
+669 VSADGGISGDSVNLF

-738 SRAHDSTKE
+738 SRAQDSTKE
-747 CSSTVDLLELDLMT
+747 CSSTVDLLELDLMS

-771 APSFLVRGKV
+771 APSFVVRGKV

-801 KTEFPLRA
+801 KTDFLLRA

-820 LQGDDDG
+820 LQNDDDG
-827 EWLTSYLTTATTQ
+827 EWLTAYLSGAAAQTPQ
-840 SPEEIVYHICRRC
+840 EIVYQICRRC
-853 AERETHDDC
+853 AEKDTRDDC
-862 SVVALRILDADQAE
+862 SVVALRIIDADEIE
-876 EEINN
+876 EEAT
-881 DE
+881 EE

>member
-1 MKVLQAKS
+1 
-9 KNEPLS
+9 
-15 RAKFPKNGAN
+15 
-25 PFLSQATREFHHH
+25 
-38 FILPHSGKMEGTVM
+38 
-52 QEEKIGAYTMRKT
+52 
-65 SEKNETGENIWLT
+65 
-78 RLQRLLCELLWGCAG
+78 
-93 WVFGQA
+93 VFGQA

-120 PAVLAGL
+120 PAVLVGL
-127 LVTAVVNM
+127 LVTAVTNM
-135 ENAALY
+135 QNAPVY
-141 VCVYLAAAILRI
+141 VCAYLTAAILRI
-153 IVAAVFDEP
+153 VAAAVFDAP
-162 DARFEMPKTLQRRL
+162 DARFEMPKTLQKCL
-176 RERIERE
+176 RERVEKE
-183 APLTDEEWQKRE
+183 SPLTDEEWQKRE
-195 KKAARAAFWE
+195 KKASRAAFWE

-217 ATSLCALILALHRV
+217 AAALCALVLALHRV
-231 IAGGFRY
+231 ISGGFRY
-238 YDWFAAIFIILM
+238 YDWFAAIFVIFM
-250 ATAATAI
+250 AAAATVI

-263 KRSENKWLIGI
+263 KRSDSKWLIGI

-281 SLVYASRT
+281 SLVWAART

-308 ICSNRSAMEGILTAG
+308 ICSNRGTLEGILAAG
-323 VAGLAYE
+323 VSGIAYD
-330 PIQAPALL
+330 PIQAPAFL
-338 LAALVAIFLKQTKKE
+338 LAALVALFLKQTKKE
-353 SPTATL
+353 KPATAL
-359 LPVLAML
+359 LPVAAML
-366 AWSAYVGGF
+366 AWSAYVKGF
-375 LILLPLVPATLL
+375 LILLSLIPAALL
-387 AGVAFVVV
+387 AATAFVLV
-395 QKTSILSTPSQKAE
+395 QKTSILT
-409 ASGEESTQS
+409 ASVPDDGECGEDTAKS
-418 QQFQQVESIR
+418 QQKEMESIR
-428 YRDSSERFRGIS
+428 YRDSNERFRGIS

-490 YTETLGAVNTLI
+490 YTETLGAVNDLI
-502 AQLHTRGRVSDEHVD
+502 AQLHTRGRVSGEQVG
-517 EQLSNR
+517 EQLANR

-530 LERINADC
+530 LECINADC

-547 NNRTEIV
+547 NNRTEIF

-567 ALEADSGEYAVD
+567 ALEADSGEYLVD
-579 TELGKKIAEYLK
+579 ADLGKKIAEYLK
-591 DADVRAQSVTVFG
+591 DADVGAESVTVFG

-635 GSELGFPAFEVEG
+635 GRELGFPSFEVEG
-648 SVSTMTLTAK
+648 NVSTMTLTSK
-658 RKIAVISAHNN
+658 RKIAVVSAQNN
-669 VSADGGVSGDSVNLF
+669 VSADGGISGDSVNLF

-738 SRAHDSTKE
+738 SRAQDSTKE

-771 APSFLVRGKV
+771 APSFVVRGKV

-801 KTEFPLRA
+801 KTDFLLRA

-820 LQGDDDG
+820 LQDDDEG
-827 EWLTSYLTTATTQ
+827 EWLASYLTCASSQT
-840 SPEEIVYHICRRC
+840 PEEIVYQICRRC
-853 AERETHDDC
+853 AERDTRDDC
-862 SVVALRILDADQAE
+862 SVVALRILDA
-876 EEINN
+876 EEIEE
-881 DE
+881 DGDKED

>member
-1 MKVLQAKS
+1 
-9 KNEPLS
+9 
-15 RAKFPKNGAN
+15 
-25 PFLSQATREFHHH
+25 
-38 FILPHSGKMEGTVM
+38 M

-65 SEKNETGENIWLT
+65 KEENRSGESVWLA
-78 RLQRLLCELLWGCAG
+78 RLQRLICEILWGCAG

-120 PAVLAGL
+120 LAVLAGL
-127 LVTAVVNM
+127 LITAVTNM
-135 ENAALY
+135 QNAPLY
-141 VCVYLAAAILRI
+141 VCAYLTAAILRI
-153 IVAAVFDEP
+153 VAAAVFDAP
-162 DARFEMPKTLQRRL
+162 DARFELPKTLQRCL
-176 RERIERE
+176 RERLEKE
-183 APLTDEEWQKRE
+183 APLTDKEWQTRE
-195 KKAARAAFWE
+195 KKAARTAFWG

-217 ATSLCALILALHRV
+217 AAALCALVLALHRV
-231 IAGGFRY
+231 ISGGFRY
-238 YDWFAAIFIILM
+238 YDWFAAIFVIFM
-250 ATAATAI
+250 ASAATVI
-257 FALSLE
+257 FALSLD
-263 KRSENKWLIGI
+263 KRNENKWLVGI

-281 SLVYASRT
+281 SLVYAART

-308 ICSNRSAMEGILTAG
+308 VCANRSAVQGILAAG

-338 LAALVAIFLKQTKKE
+338 LAALVAIFLKQTKKQ
-353 SPTATL
+353 SPSATL
-359 LPVLAML
+359 LPVVAML
-366 AWSAYVGGF
+366 AWSAYVKGF
-375 LILLPLVPATLL
+375 LLLLSLVPATLL
-387 AGVAFVVV
+387 AGIAFVVV
-395 QKTSILSTPSQKAE
+395 QKTAVLSRADEQ
-409 ASGEESTQS
+409 EEIEDEPIPQTNQ
-418 QQFQQVESIR
+418 ELEGIR
-428 YRDSSERFRGIS
+428 YRDSNERFRGIS

-490 YTETLGAVNTLI
+490 YTATLGALNDLI
-502 AQLHTRGRVSDEHVD
+502 AQLHTRGRVSNEHVG
-517 EQLSNR
+517 EPLLGR
-523 CTRIDGI
+523 CTRIEGI
-530 LERINADC
+530 LERINTDC
-538 ARLTGEMLR
+538 ARLTGDMLR

-567 ALEADSGEYAVD
+567 ALEADSAEYLVD
-579 TELGKKIAEYLK
+579 AELGKKIAEYLK
-591 DADVRAQSVTVFG
+591 DADVRAESVTVFG
-604 NRMRKILI
+604 NRMKKILI
-612 RGAEVDEAKVTFE
+612 RGAEVEDAKVTFE

-635 GSELGFPAFEVEG
+635 GSELAFPTFEVEG

-658 RKIAVISAHNN
+658 RKIAVISAQSN

-684 SNKKDY
+684 CNKKDY

-820 LQGDDDG
+820 LQGDDEG
-827 EWLTSYLTTATTQ
+827 AWLMSYLKGAATET
-840 SPEEIVYHICRRC
+840 PEEIVYQICRKS
-853 AERETHDDC
+853 AEGETRDDC
-862 SVVALRILDADQAE
+862 SVVALRILDADARE
-876 EEINN
+876 ENGE
-881 DE
+881 E

>member
-1 MKVLQAKS
+1 
-9 KNEPLS
+9 
-15 RAKFPKNGAN
+15 
-25 PFLSQATREFHHH
+25 
-38 FILPHSGKMEGTVM
+38 M
-52 QEEKIGAYTMRKT
+52 QEEKIGAFTMRKT
-65 SEKNETGENIWLT
+65 KEKSEAREGVWIS
-78 RLQRLLCELLWGCAG
+78 RLQRLLAEVLWGCAG

-106 PLGVA
+106 PLGLA

-120 PAVLAGL
+120 PAVLIGL
-127 LVTAVVNM
+127 IVTAVGNM

-141 VCVYLAAAILRI
+141 VCTYLAAALLRI
-153 IVAAVFDEP
+153 LVAAVFDAP
-162 DARFEMPKTLQRRL
+162 DARFEMPKTLQKRL
-176 RERIERE
+176 QERIQEE
-183 APLTDEEWQKRE
+183 APLTDDEWQKKE
-195 KKAARAAFWE
+195 KKAARVAFWE
-205 RIFGESILLRMS
+205 RIFGESVLLRISS
-217 ATSLCALILALHRV
+217 AALCALVIALSRV
-231 IAGGFRY
+231 ISGGFRF
-238 YDWFAAIFIILM
+238 YDWFAALFIIFM
-250 ATAATAI
+250 ASAATAV
-257 FALSLE
+257 FSFSLE
-263 KRSENKWLIGI
+263 GRGGNKWLVGF
-274 SEAALLF
+274 SKAALLF
-281 SLVYASRT
+281 TLVYAART
-289 VTFLSFP
+289 VTFLTFP

-308 ICSNRSAMEGILTAG
+308 ICSNRGTLEGILAAAI
-323 VAGLAYE
+323 AGLAYD
-330 PIQAPALL
+330 PIQAPAFL
-338 LAALVAIFLKQTKKE
+338 LAALVALFLKETKKE
-353 SPTATL
+353 KPASVL
-359 LPVLAML
+359 LPVAAML
-366 AWSAYVGGF
+366 AWSAYVKGF
-375 LILLPLVPATLL
+375 LILLSLIPATLL
-387 AGVAFVVV
+387 AATAFVLV
-395 QKTSILSTPSQKAE
+395 QKTSILSSSVPDDGE
-409 ASGEESTQS
+409 SGEDTAKSLQKE
-418 QQFQQVESIR
+418 VESIR
-428 YRDSSERFRGIS
+428 YRDSNERFRGIS

-490 YTETLGAVNTLI
+490 YTETLGAVNDLI
-502 AQLHTRGRVSDEHVD
+502 AQLHTRGRVSGEQVG
-517 EQLSNR
+517 EQLANR

-530 LERINADC
+530 LECINTDC

-547 NNRTEIV
+547 NNRTEIF

-567 ALEADSGEYAVD
+567 ALEADSGEYLVD

-591 DADVRAQSVTVFG
+591 DADVGAESVTVFG

-612 RGAEVDEAKVTFE
+612 RGAEVDAAKVTFE

-635 GSELGFPAFEVEG
+635 GRELGFPSFEVEG
-648 SVSTMTLTAK
+648 NVSTMTLTSK
-658 RKIAVISAHNN
+658 RKIAVLSAQNN
-669 VSADGGVSGDSVNLF
+669 VSADGGISGDSVNLF

-738 SRAHDSTKE
+738 SRAQDSTKE

-771 APSFLVRGKV
+771 APSFVVRGKV

-801 KTEFPLRA
+801 KTDFLLRA

-820 LQGDDDG
+820 LQNDDDG
-827 EWLTSYLTTATTQ
+827 EWLTAYLSGAAAQTPQ
-840 SPEEIVYHICRRC
+840 EIVYQICRRC
-853 AERETHDDC
+853 AEKDTRDDC
-862 SVVALRILDADQAE
+862 SVVALRIIDADEIE
-876 EEINN
+876 EEAT
-881 DE
+881 EE

>member
-1 MKVLQAKS
+1 MYC
-9 KNEPLS
+9 
-15 RAKFPKNGAN
+15 RT
-25 PFLSQATREFHHH
+25 ATDWR
-38 FILPHSGKMEGTVM
+38 IIM
-52 QEEKIGAYTMRKT
+52 QEEKMGAFTMRKT
-65 SEKNETGENIWLT
+65 KEKKEKTEVGQNIWIS
-78 RLQRLLCELLWGCAG
+78 RLQRFLCEILWGCAG
-93 WVFGQA
+93 WIFGQA
-99 GLLFDTY
+99 GLVFDTY
-106 PLGVA
+106 PLGLA

-120 PAVLAGL
+120 PAVLVGL
-127 LVTAVVNM
+127 LVTAVANM
-135 ENAALY
+135 TNPAPY
-141 VCVYLAAAILRI
+141 VCAYLSAAILRM
-153 IVAAVFDEP
+153 IVAAVFETP
-162 DARFEMPKTLQRRL
+162 ESRFEMPQTLQKRL
-176 RERIERE
+176 RERIEKE
-183 APLTDEEWQKRE
+183 APLTDEEWQKKE
-195 KKAARAAFWE
+195 KKAARHAFWQ
-205 RIFGESILLRMS
+205 RIFSENILLRMS
-217 ATSLCALILALHRV
+217 AASLCALIIALHRV
-231 IAGGFRY
+231 ISGGFRY
-238 YDWFAAIFIILM
+238 YDWFAALVTVLM
-250 ATAATAI
+250 ATAATVI
-257 FALSLE
+257 FALSFE
-263 KRSENKWLIGI
+263 KRGDSKWLIGI

-281 SLVYASRT
+281 TLVYASRT
-289 VTFLSFP
+289 VTLLSFP
-296 LSPMAALFFTLY
+296 LAPMAALFFTLY
-308 ICSNRSAMEGILTAG
+308 VCANRSTLEGILAAG
-323 VAGLAYE
+323 IAGLAYE

-338 LAALVAIFLKQTKKE
+338 LAALVALFLKQTQKE
-353 SPTATL
+353 RTTAIL

-366 AWSAYVGGF
+366 VWSSYVKGF
-375 LILLPLVPATLL
+375 LILLPLIPAALL
-387 AGVAFVVV
+387 AATAFVLV
-395 QKTSILSTPSQKAE
+395 QKTALLSTPVNETSQDE
-409 ASGEESTQS
+409 ADIKES
-418 QQFQQVESIR
+418 QQLQQVENIR
-428 YRDSSERFRGIS
+428 YRDSNERFRGIS

-490 YTETLGAVNTLI
+490 YTATLGAVNDLI
-502 AQLHTRGRVSDEHVD
+502 AQLHTRGRVSDENVD

-530 LERINADC
+530 LERINTDC

-547 NNRTEIV
+547 NNRTEIF

-567 ALEADSGEYAVD
+567 ALEADSGEYLVD

-591 DADVRAQSVTVFG
+591 DADVRAESVTVFG
-604 NRMRKILI
+604 NRMRKILL
-612 RGAEVDEAKVTFE
+612 RGAEVEEAKVTFE

-635 GSELGFPAFEVEG
+635 GSELGFPTFEVEG
-648 SVSTMTLTAK
+648 NVSTMVLSAK

-684 SNKKDY
+684 CNKKDY

-723 NRAATSLR
+723 NRASTSLR

-761 GEGAF
+761 GEGTF

-771 APSFLVRGKV
+771 APSFVVRGKV

-801 KTEFPLRA
+801 KTDFPLRA

-820 LQGDDDG
+820 IQGDEDC
-827 EWLTSYLTTATTQ
+827 EWLTSYLTGVGELT
-840 SPEEIVYHICRRC
+840 PEEIVYQICRKC
-853 AERETHDDC
+853 SERETHDDC
-862 SVVALRILDADQAE
+862 SVVALRILDAEETE
-876 EEINN
+876 EETNT
-881 DE
+881 EE

>member
-1 MKVLQAKS
+1 
-9 KNEPLS
+9 
-15 RAKFPKNGAN
+15 
-25 PFLSQATREFHHH
+25 
-38 FILPHSGKMEGTVM
+38 M
-52 QEEKIGAYTMRKT
+52 QEEKMGAFTMRKT
-65 SEKNETGENIWLT
+65 KGKEGKTEAGQNIWLS
-78 RLQRLLCELLWGCAG
+78 RLQRLLCEILWGCAG
-93 WVFGQA
+93 WIFGQA
-99 GLLFDTY
+99 GLVFDTY
-106 PLGVA
+106 PLGLA

-120 PAVLAGL
+120 PAVLVGL

-135 ENAALY
+135 ESAAPY
-141 VCVYLAAAILRI
+141 ICAYLAAAILRI
-153 IVAAVFDEP
+153 IVAAVFDAP
-162 DARFEMPKTLQRRL
+162 DARFEMPQTLQKRL
-176 RERIERE
+176 RERIEKE
-183 APLTDEEWQKRE
+183 SPLTDDEQK
-195 KKAARAAFWE
+195 KKAKKTTRDAFWQ

-217 ATSLCALILALHRV
+217 AASLCALVIALYRV
-231 IAGGFRY
+231 ISGGFRY
-238 YDWFAAIFIILM
+238 YDWFAALFMILM
-250 ATAATAI
+250 ATAATAV

-263 KRSENKWLIGI
+263 RRSDTKWLIGI

-281 SLVYASRT
+281 TLVYASRT
-289 VTFLSFP
+289 VTLLSFP
-296 LSPMAALFFTLY
+296 LAPMAALFFTLY
-308 ICSNRSAMEGILTAG
+308 VCANRSTLEGILAAG
-323 VAGLAYE
+323 IAGLAYD

-338 LAALVAIFLKQTKKE
+338 LAALVSLFLKQTKRE
-353 SPTATL
+353 SPTAIL

-366 AWSAYVGGF
+366 AWAAYVKGF
-375 LILLPLVPATLL
+375 LILLPLIPATLL
-387 AGVAFVVV
+387 AATAFVLV
-395 QKTSILSTPSQKAE
+395 QKTSILSFPHTE
-409 ASGEESTQS
+409 NETDGEEETA
-418 QQFQQVESIR
+418 QQQQQVESIR
-428 YRDSSERFRGIS
+428 YRDSNERFRGIS

-472 FDAFCND
+472 FDAFCSD

-490 YTETLGAVNTLI
+490 YTATLGEVNDLI
-502 AQLHTRGRVSDEHVD
+502 AQLHTRGRVSDEHVG

-530 LERINADC
+530 LERINTDC

-567 ALEADSGEYAVD
+567 ALEADSGEYLVD
-579 TELGKKIAEYLK
+579 AELGKKIAEYLK
-591 DADVRAQSVTVFG
+591 DADVRAESVTVFG

-635 GSELGFPAFEVEG
+635 GSELGFPTFEVEG

-658 RKIAVISAHNN
+658 RKIAVISAQNN

-684 SNKKDY
+684 CNKKDY

-771 APSFLVRGKV
+771 APSFVVRDKV

-801 KTEFPLRA
+801 KTDFPLRA

-820 LQGDDDG
+820 LQGDEDC
-827 EWLTSYLTTATTQ
+827 EWLTSYLAGAAAQT
-840 SPEEIVYHICRRC
+840 PEEIVYHICRRS
-853 AERETHDDC
+853 AEGETHDDC
-862 SVVALRILDADQAE
+862 SVVALRILDADAIE
-876 EEINN
+876 ETNQGE
-881 DE
+881 

>member
-1 MKVLQAKS
+1 
-9 KNEPLS
+9 
-15 RAKFPKNGAN
+15 
-25 PFLSQATREFHHH
+25 
-38 FILPHSGKMEGTVM
+38 M
-52 QEEKIGAYTMRKT
+52 QEEKISAFRMRTTK
-65 SEKNETGENIWLT
+65 EKNRTAENVWLL
-78 RLQRLLCELLWGCAG
+78 RLQRLLCEILWGCAG
-93 WVFGQA
+93 WIFGQA

-106 PLGVA
+106 PLGLA

-120 PAVLAGL
+120 PAVLIGL
-127 LVTAVVNM
+127 IVTAIVNM

-141 VCVYLAAAILRI
+141 ACVYLAAAILRI
-153 IVAAVFDEP
+153 IVAAVFDAP
-162 DARFEMPKTLQRRL
+162 DARFEMPHTLQKKL
-176 RERIERE
+176 QERIEKE
-183 APLTDEEWQKRE
+183 APLSDAEKSKKA
-195 KKAARAAFWE
+195 KKAARAAFLG

-217 ATSLCALILALHRV
+217 SAALGALVIALYRV
-231 IAGGFRY
+231 ISGGFRY
-238 YDWFAAIFIILM
+238 YDWFAAVFTILM
-250 ATAATAI
+250 ATVATAV

-263 KRSENKWLIGI
+263 KRTETKWLIGV

-281 SLVYASRT
+281 SLVYAART
-289 VTFLSFP
+289 VMFLSFP
-296 LSPMAALFFTLY
+296 LAPMAALFFTLS
-308 ICSNRSAMEGILTAG
+308 ICGNRSALQGILTAG
-323 VAGLAYE
+323 IAGLAYE
-330 PIQAPALL
+330 PIHAPGLL
-338 LAALVAIFLKQTKKE
+338 LAALVALFLKQTKKE
-353 SPTATL
+353 SPTAML

-366 AWSAYVGGF
+366 TWSAYVGGF
-375 LILLPLVPATLL
+375 LVLLSLVPATLL
-387 AGVAFVVV
+387 AATAYVLV
-395 QKTSILSTPSQKAE
+395 QKTGILFAPAIEKSSDE
-409 ASGEESTQS
+409 EESAES
-418 QQFQQVESIR
+418 QQLQRVESIR
-428 YRDSSERFRGIS
+428 YRDSNERFRGIS

-490 YTETLGAVNTLI
+490 YTATLGAVNDLI

-517 EQLSNR
+517 EQLANR

-547 NNRTEIV
+547 NNRTEIF

-579 TELGKKIAEYLK
+579 VELGKKITEYLK
-591 DADVRAQSVTVFG
+591 DADVRAESVTVFG

-635 GSELGFPAFEVEG
+635 GRELGFPNFEVEG
-648 SVSTMTLTAK
+648 SVSTMVLSAK
-658 RKIAVISAHNN
+658 RKISVISAQNN

-684 SNKKDY
+684 CNKKDY

-723 NRAATSLR
+723 NRAATSLH

-771 APSFLVRGKV
+771 APSFVVRGKV

-820 LQGDDDG
+820 LQGDEDC
-827 EWLTSYLTTATTQ
+827 EWLTSYLAGAATQT
-840 SPEEIVYHICRRC
+840 PEEIVYHICRRS
-853 AERETHDDC
+853 AEGEKHDDC
-862 SVVALRILDADQAE
+862 SVVALRILDADTAE
-876 EEINN
+876 DAVN
-881 DE
+881 DEE

>member
-1 MKVLQAKS
+1 
-9 KNEPLS
+9 
-15 RAKFPKNGAN
+15 
-25 PFLSQATREFHHH
+25 
-38 FILPHSGKMEGTVM
+38 M
-52 QEEKIGAYTMRKT
+52 QEEKIGAFTMRQTK
-65 SEKNETGENIWLT
+65 EKREEREGIWLD
-78 RLQRLLCELLWGCAG
+78 RLKRLSCEILWGCAG
-93 WVFGQA
+93 WIFGQA
-99 GLLFDTY
+99 RLLFDTY
-106 PLGVA
+106 PLGLS

-120 PAVLAGL
+120 PAVLVGL
-127 LVTAVVNM
+127 LVTAAVNM
-135 ENAALY
+135 ENAAPY
-141 VCVYLAAAILRI
+141 VCAYLAAAILRI
-153 IVAAVFDEP
+153 IVAAVFDAP
-162 DARFEMPKTLQRRL
+162 DARFEMPRCLQKRL
-176 RERIERE
+176 QERIRQE
-183 APLTDEEWQKRE
+183 APLCDEEWKKKK
-195 KKAARAAFWE
+195 KKAARVAFWG
-205 RIFGESILLRMS
+205 RIFGESVLLRMS
-217 ATSLCALILALHRV
+217 AAALCALVIALHRA
-231 IAGGFRY
+231 ISGGFRY
-238 YDWFAAIFIILM
+238 YDLFAALFIILM
-250 ATAATAI
+250 SAAATAV
-257 FALSLE
+257 FAFSLD
-263 KRSENKWLIGI
+263 KRSGSKWLIGI

-281 SLVYASRT
+281 ALVYASRT
-289 VTFLSFP
+289 VAFLSFP
-296 LSPMAALFFTLY
+296 LAPMAALFFTLY
-308 ICSNRSAMEGILTAG
+308 ICANRSTFEGIIAAG
-323 VAGLAYE
+323 VAGLAYD

-338 LAALVAIFLKQTKKE
+338 LAALVALFLKQTKKE
-353 SPTATL
+353 KPSAML
-359 LPVLAML
+359 LPVGAML
-366 AWSAYVGGF
+366 AWSAYVKGF
-375 LILLPLVPATLL
+375 LILLSLIPATLL
-387 AGVAFVVV
+387 AGAAFVVV
-395 QKTSILSTPSQKAE
+395 QKTSIFSLPTAE
-409 ASGEESTQS
+409 AKNGEADTIQTQR
-418 QQFQQVESIR
+418 QQVESIR
-428 YRDSSERFRGIS
+428 YRDSNERFRGIS

-490 YTETLGAVNTLI
+490 YTATLGAVNDLI
-502 AQLHTRGRVSDEHVD
+502 AQLHTRGRVSNEHVD
-517 EQLSNR
+517 GQLSDR

-530 LERINADC
+530 LERINTDC

-547 NNRTEIV
+547 NNRTEIF

-567 ALEADSGEYAVD
+567 ALEADSGEYLVD
-579 TELGKKIAEYLK
+579 VELGKKISEYLK
-591 DADVRAQSVTVFG
+591 DADVRAESVTVFG

-612 RGAEVDEAKVTFE
+612 RGAEIDEAKVTFE

-635 GSELGFPAFEVEG
+635 GSEFDFPTFEVEG

-658 RKIAVISAHNN
+658 RKIAVISAQNN
-669 VSADGGVSGDSVNLF
+669 VSADGGISGDSVNLF

-738 SRAHDSTKE
+738 SRAQDSTKE

-771 APSFLVRGKV
+771 APSFVIRGKV

-801 KTEFPLRA
+801 KTDFPLRA

-820 LQGDDDG
+820 LQGDDEG
-827 EWLTSYLTTATTQ
+827 EWLMSYLTGAATHT
-840 SPEEIVYHICRRC
+840 PDEIVYKICRRC
-853 AERETHDDC
+853 AERETRDDC
-862 SVVALRILDADQAE
+862 SVVALRILDAEEAE
-876 EEINN
+876 QETNKEE
-881 DE
+881 

>member
-1 MKVLQAKS
+1 MD
-9 KNEPLS
+9 
-15 RAKFPKNGAN
+15 
-25 PFLSQATREFHHH
+25 
-38 FILPHSGKMEGTVM
+38 
-52 QEEKIGAYTMRKT
+52 AYGMRKIR
-65 SEKNETGENIWLT
+65 EKKEIEGNVWLS
-78 RLQRLLCELLWGCAG
+78 RLQRLLCEILCGCAG
-93 WVFGQA
+93 WIFGQA
-99 GLLFDTY
+99 GLVFDTY
-106 PLGVA
+106 PLGLA

-120 PAVLAGL
+120 PAVLVGL
-127 LVTAVVNM
+127 IVTAVVNM
-135 ENAALY
+135 ENPALY
-141 VCVYLAAAILRI
+141 ACAYLAAAILRI
-153 IVAAVFDEP
+153 IAAAVFDAP
-162 DARFEMPKTLQRRL
+162 DARFEMPKALQKRL
-176 RERIERE
+176 QERIREE
-183 APLTDEEWQKRE
+183 APMTDAEQE
-195 KKAARAAFWE
+195 KNARKTARVAFWE
-205 RIFGESILLRMS
+205 RTFGESILLRMS
-217 ATSLCALILALHRV
+217 AAALCALVIALHRV
-231 IAGGFRY
+231 ISGGFRF
-238 YDWFAAIFIILM
+238 YDWFAALFTILM
-250 ATAATAI
+250 ATAATAV

-263 KRSENKWLIGI
+263 RRCGSRWLVGV

-281 SLVYASRT
+281 TLVYASRT
-289 VTFLSFP
+289 VTLLTFP
-296 LSPMAALFFTLY
+296 LAPMAALFFTLY
-308 ICSNRSAMEGILTAG
+308 ICANRSAVEGILAAG
-323 VAGLAYE
+323 IAGLAWE
-330 PIQAPALL
+330 PIHAPALL
-338 LAALVAIFLKQTKKE
+338 LAVLVALFLKQTKKE

-366 AWSAYVGGF
+366 VWSAYVGGF
-375 LILLPLVPATLL
+375 LILLPLIPAALL
-387 AGVAFVVV
+387 AATAFVLV
-395 QKTSILSTPSQKAE
+395 QKTAIFTAPTTE
-409 ASGEESTQS
+409 TTSGEEDAIKS
-418 QQFQQVESIR
+418 QQQVESIR
-428 YRDSSERFRGIS
+428 YRDSNERFRGIS

-490 YTETLGAVNTLI
+490 YTATLGAVNDLI

-547 NNRTEIV
+547 NNRTEIF

-579 TELGKKIAEYLK
+579 AELGKKIAEYLK
-591 DADVRAQSVTVFG
+591 DADVRAESVTVFG

-648 SVSTMTLTAK
+648 NVSTMTLSAK
-658 RKIAVISAHNN
+658 RKIAVISAQNN

-738 SRAHDSTKE
+738 SRAQDSTKE

-771 APSFLVRGKV
+771 APSFVVRGKV

-801 KTEFPLRA
+801 KTDFPLRA

-820 LQGDDDG
+820 LQGDDEG
-827 EWLTSYLTTATTQ
+827 EWLTSYLTGAATQT
-840 SPEEIVYHICRRC
+840 PEEIVYQICRRC
-853 AERETHDDC
+853 AESETRDDC
-862 SVVALRILDADQAE
+862 SVVALRILDADEAE
-876 EEINN
+876 EEVNR
-881 DE
+881 EE

>member
-1 MKVLQAKS
+1 
-9 KNEPLS
+9 
-15 RAKFPKNGAN
+15 
-25 PFLSQATREFHHH
+25 
-38 FILPHSGKMEGTVM
+38 M
-52 QEEKIGAYTMRKT
+52 QEEKIGAFTMRKT
-65 SEKNETGENIWLT
+65 KEKNEGGENIWLA
-78 RLQRLLCELLWGCAG
+78 RLQRLLFEILWGCAG

-120 PAVLAGL
+120 PAVLFGL
-127 LVTAVVNM
+127 LVTAITNM
-135 ENAALY
+135 ENAPLY
-141 VCVYLAAAILRI
+141 VCAYLTAAILRI
-153 IVAAVFDEP
+153 VAAAVFDAP
-162 DARFEMPKTLQRRL
+162 DARFEMPKTLQKRL

-195 KKAARAAFWE
+195 RNAARAAFWE

-217 ATSLCALILALHRV
+217 AAALCALVLALYRI

-238 YDWFAAIFIILM
+238 YDWFAAIFMIFM
-250 ATAATAI
+250 ATVATAV

-263 KRSENKWLIGI
+263 RRSENKWLIGI

-281 SLVYASRT
+281 SLVWAART

-296 LSPMAALFFTLY
+296 LAPMAALFFTLY
-308 ICSNRSAMEGILTAG
+308 VCANRSAVQGILAA
-323 VAGLAYE
+323 VVSGLAYE

-359 LPVLAML
+359 LPVVAML

-375 LILLPLVPATLL
+375 LILLPLVPAALL
-387 AGVAFVVV
+387 AAVAFVVV
-395 QKTSILSTPSQKAE
+395 QKTSVLFPPAVE
-409 ASGEESTQS
+409 DEDVGEENITQ
-418 QQFQQVESIR
+418 QCQEMESIR
-428 YRDSSERFRGIS
+428 YRDSNERFRGIS

-490 YTETLGAVNTLI
+490 YTATLGAVNDLI
-502 AQLHTRGRVSDEHVD
+502 AQLHTRGRVSGEHVS
-517 EQLSNR
+517 EQLASR
-523 CTRIDGI
+523 CTRIEGV

-579 TELGKKIAEYLK
+579 AELGKKIAEYLK
-591 DADVRAQSVTVFG
+591 DADVRAESVTVFG

-612 RGAEVDEAKVTFE
+612 RAAEVDEAKVTFE

-635 GSELGFPAFEVEG
+635 GRELAFPTFEVEG

-658 RKIAVISAHNN
+658 RKIAVISAQNN

-684 SNKKDY
+684 CNKKDY

-801 KTEFPLRA
+801 KTAFPLRA

-820 LQGDDDG
+820 LQGDDEG
-827 EWLTSYLTTATTQ
+827 EWLTSYLSGAATET
-840 SPEEIVYHICRRC
+840 PEEIVYQICRRC
-853 AERETHDDC
+853 AEGETHDDC
-862 SVVALRILDADQAE
+862 SVVALRILDADNVEQETNIDA
-876 EEINN
+876 
-881 DE
+881 

>member
-1 MKVLQAKS
+1 
-9 KNEPLS
+9 
-15 RAKFPKNGAN
+15 
-25 PFLSQATREFHHH
+25 
-38 FILPHSGKMEGTVM
+38 M

-65 SEKNETGENIWLT
+65 KEENRSGESVWLA
-78 RLQRLLCELLWGCAG
+78 RLQRLICEILWGCAG

-127 LVTAVVNM
+127 LITAVTNM
-135 ENAALY
+135 QNAPLY
-141 VCVYLAAAILRI
+141 VCAYLTAAILRI
-153 IVAAVFDEP
+153 VAAAVFDAP
-162 DARFEMPKTLQRRL
+162 DARFEMPKTLQKRL
-176 RERIERE
+176 RDRIERE
-183 APLTDEEWQKRE
+183 APLTDEEWQRRE
-195 KKAARAAFWE
+195 RKAARSAFWE

-217 ATSLCALILALHRV
+217 AAALCALVLALHR
-231 IAGGFRY
+231 IISGGFRY
-238 YDWFAAIFIILM
+238 YDWFAAIFVIFM
-250 ATAATAI
+250 ASAATVI
-257 FALSLE
+257 FALSLD
-263 KRSENKWLIGI
+263 KRNENKWLVGI

-281 SLVYASRT
+281 SLVYAART

-308 ICSNRSAMEGILTAG
+308 VCANRSAVQGILAAG

-330 PIQAPALL
+330 PLQAPALL
-338 LAALVAIFLKQTKKE
+338 LAALVAIFLKQTKKQ
-353 SPTATL
+353 SPSATL
-359 LPVLAML
+359 LPVVAML

-387 AGVAFVVV
+387 AAVAFVVV
-395 QKTSILSTPSQKAE
+395 QKTAVLSVTDEQKE
-409 ASGEESTQS
+409 IKDEPMPQTNQELEG
-418 QQFQQVESIR
+418 IR
-428 YRDSSERFRGIS
+428 YRDSNERFRGIS

-490 YTETLGAVNTLI
+490 YTATLGALNDLI
-502 AQLHTRGRVSDEHVD
+502 AQLHTRGRVSNEHVG
-517 EQLSNR
+517 EPLLGR
-523 CTRIDGI
+523 CTRIEGI
-530 LERINADC
+530 LERINTDC
-538 ARLTGEMLR
+538 ARLTGDMLR

-567 ALEADSGEYAVD
+567 ALEADSAEYLVD
-579 TELGKKIAEYLK
+579 AELGKKIAEYLK
-591 DADVRAQSVTVFG
+591 DADVRAESVTVFG
-604 NRMRKILI
+604 NRMKKILI
-612 RGAEVDEAKVTFE
+612 RGAEVEDAKVTFE

-635 GSELGFPAFEVEG
+635 GSELAFPTFEVEG

-658 RKIAVISAHNN
+658 RKIAVISAQSN

-684 SNKKDY
+684 CNKKDY

-761 GEGAF
+761 GEGVF

-820 LQGDDDG
+820 LQGDDEG
-827 EWLTSYLTTATTQ
+827 AWLMSYLKGAATET
-840 SPEEIVYHICRRC
+840 PEEIVYQICRKS
-853 AERETHDDC
+853 AEGETRDDC
-862 SVVALRILDADQAE
+862 SVVALRILDADAVIDSE
-876 EEINN
+876 EE
-881 DE
+881 

>member
-1 MKVLQAKS
+1 
-9 KNEPLS
+9 
-15 RAKFPKNGAN
+15 
-25 PFLSQATREFHHH
+25 
-38 FILPHSGKMEGTVM
+38 M
-52 QEEKIGAYTMRKT
+52 QEEKIGAFTRRKT
-65 SEKNETGENIWLT
+65 KEKSEAGEGVWIS
-78 RLQRLLCELLWGCAG
+78 RLQRLFVEVLWGCAG

-106 PLGVA
+106 PLGLA

-120 PAVLAGL
+120 PAVLIGL
-127 LVTAVVNM
+127 IVTAVGNM

-141 VCVYLAAAILRI
+141 VCTYLAAALLRI
-153 IVAAVFDEP
+153 LVAAVFDAP
-162 DARFEMPKTLQRRL
+162 DARFEMPKTLQKRL
-176 RERIERE
+176 QERIQEE
-183 APLTDEEWQKRE
+183 APLTDEEWQKKE
-195 KKAARAAFWE
+195 KKAARMAFWE
-205 RIFGESILLRMS
+205 RIFGESVLLRISS
-217 ATSLCALILALHRV
+217 AALCALVIALSRV
-231 IAGGFRY
+231 ISGGFRF
-238 YDWFAAIFIILM
+238 YDWFAALFIIFM
-250 ATAATAI
+250 ASAATAV
-257 FALSLE
+257 FSFSLE
-263 KRSENKWLIGI
+263 GRGGNKWLAGF

-281 SLVYASRT
+281 TLVYAART
-289 VTFLSFP
+289 VTFLTFP

-308 ICSNRSAMEGILTAG
+308 ICSNRSALEGILAAAI
-323 VAGLAYE
+323 AGLAYD
-330 PIQAPALL
+330 PIQAPAFL
-338 LAALVAIFLKQTKKE
+338 LAALVALFLKQTKKE
-353 SPTATL
+353 KPAAML
-359 LPVLAML
+359 LPVAAML
-366 AWSAYVGGF
+366 AWSAYVKGF
-375 LILLPLVPATLL
+375 LILLSLIPATLL
-387 AGVAFVVV
+387 AATAFVLV
-395 QKTSILSTPSQKAE
+395 QKTSILSSSVPDDGE
-409 ASGEESTQS
+409 SGEDTAKSLQKE
-418 QQFQQVESIR
+418 VESIR
-428 YRDSSERFRGIS
+428 YRDSNERFRGIS

-490 YTETLGAVNTLI
+490 YTETLGAVNDLI
-502 AQLHTRGRVSDEHVD
+502 AQLHTRGRVSGEQVG
-517 EQLSNR
+517 EQLANR

-530 LERINADC
+530 LECINTDC

-547 NNRTEIV
+547 NNRTEIF

-567 ALEADSGEYAVD
+567 ALEADSGEYLVD

-591 DADVRAQSVTVFG
+591 DADVGAESVTVFG

-612 RGAEVDEAKVTFE
+612 RGAEVDAAKVTFE

-635 GSELGFPAFEVEG
+635 GRELGFPSFEVEG
-648 SVSTMTLTAK
+648 SVSTMTLTSK
-658 RKIAVISAHNN
+658 RKIAVLSAQNN
-669 VSADGGVSGDSVNLF
+669 VSADGGISGDSVNLF

-738 SRAHDSTKE
+738 SRAQDSTKE

-771 APSFLVRGKV
+771 APSFVVRGKV

-801 KTEFPLRA
+801 KTDFLLRA

-820 LQGDDDG
+820 LQNDDDG
-827 EWLTSYLTTATTQ
+827 EWLTAYLSGAAAQTPQ
-840 SPEEIVYHICRRC
+840 EIVYQICRRC
-853 AERETHDDC
+853 AEKDTRDDC
-862 SVVALRILDADQAE
+862 SVVALRIIDADEIDE
-876 EEINN
+876 EATE
-881 DE
+881 D

>member
-1 MKVLQAKS
+1 
-9 KNEPLS
+9 
-15 RAKFPKNGAN
+15 
-25 PFLSQATREFHHH
+25 
-38 FILPHSGKMEGTVM
+38 M
-52 QEEKIGAYTMRKT
+52 QEEKMGACTMQRT
-65 SEKNETGENIWLT
+65 QEKQGSKEKVWLS
-78 RLQRLLCELLWGCAG
+78 RLQRLLVEIVWGCAG
-93 WVFGQA
+93 WIFGQA
-99 GLLFDTY
+99 SLVFDTY
-106 PLGVA
+106 PIGIA

-120 PAVLAGL
+120 PAVLIGL
-127 LVTAVVNM
+127 IVTAVVNM
-135 ENAALY
+135 QNPALY
-141 VCVYLAAAILRI
+141 VCAYLMAAILRI
-153 IVAAVFDEP
+153 IVAAVFDAP
-162 DARFEMPKTLQRRL
+162 DARFEMPQSLQKRL
-176 RERIERE
+176 RERVAKE
-183 APLTDEEWQKRE
+183 APLDDTEAE
-195 KKAARAAFWE
+195 KKAKKTARVAFWE

-217 ATSLCALILALHRV
+217 AAALCALVIALHRV
-231 IAGGFRY
+231 ISGGFRY
-238 YDWFAAIFIILM
+238 YDLFAALFVILM
-250 ATAATAI
+250 ATVATAV

-263 KRSENKWLIGI
+263 RRCEVGWLVGF

-289 VTFLSFP
+289 VTLLSFP
-296 LSPMAALFFTLY
+296 LAPMAALFFTLY
-308 ICSNRSAMEGILTAG
+308 ICANRTAIEGILTAG
-323 VAGLAYE
+323 ITGLAYE

-338 LAALVAIFLKQTKKE
+338 LAALVALFLKQTKKE
-353 SPTATL
+353 SATATL

-366 AWSAYVGGF
+366 VWSAYVGGF
-375 LILLPLVPATLL
+375 FILLSLVPATLL
-387 AGVAFVVV
+387 SATAFVLV
-395 QKTSILSTPSQKAE
+395 QKTAVFSSPVLENESD
-409 ASGEESTQS
+409 GEEENIGS
-418 QQFQQVESIR
+418 QQQQQVESIR
-428 YRDSSERFRGIS
+428 YRDSNERFRGIS

-490 YTETLGAVNTLI
+490 YTATLGAVNDLI

-517 EQLSNR
+517 EQLANR

-547 NNRTEIV
+547 NNRTEIF

-567 ALEADSGEYAVD
+567 ALEADSNEYSVD
-579 TELGKKIAEYLK
+579 AELGKKIAEYLK
-591 DADVRAQSVTVFG
+591 DADVRAESVTVFG
-604 NRMRKILI
+604 NRMRKILL

-635 GSELGFPAFEVEG
+635 GSELGFPTFEVEG

-658 RKIAVISAHNN
+658 RKIAVLSAQNN

-731 MLNNMIA
+731 MLNNMIS
-738 SRAHDSTKE
+738 SRAQDSTKE

-771 APSFLVRGKV
+771 APSFVIRGKV

-801 KTEFPLRA
+801 KTDFLLRA

-820 LQGDDDG
+820 LQGDEEG
-827 EWLTSYLTTATTQ
+827 EWLTSYLTGVSTQ
-840 SPEEIVYHICRRC
+840 TPEEIVYQICRRC
-853 AERETHDDC
+853 AEYETRDDC
-862 SVVALRILDADQAE
+862 SVVALRILDAEEAE
-876 EEINN
+876 EETNR
-881 DE
+881 EE

>member
-1 MKVLQAKS
+1 
-9 KNEPLS
+9 
-15 RAKFPKNGAN
+15 
-25 PFLSQATREFHHH
+25 
-38 FILPHSGKMEGTVM
+38 M
-52 QEEKIGAYTMRKT
+52 QEEKMGAFAMRQAKA
-65 SEKNETGENIWLT
+65 KQETGENVWLS
-78 RLQRLLCELLWGCAG
+78 RLKRIVQEIVWGCAG
-93 WVFGQA
+93 WIFGQA
-99 GLLFDTY
+99 SLVFDTY
-106 PLGVA
+106 PLGLA

-120 PAVLAGL
+120 PAVLVGL
-127 LVTAVVNM
+127 LVTAIVNM
-135 ENAALY
+135 QNSALY
-141 VCVYLAAAILRI
+141 VCVYMIAAILRVV
-153 IVAAVFDEP
+153 VAAVFDAP
-162 DARFEMPKTLQRRL
+162 DARFELPQRLQKCL
-176 RERIERE
+176 RERVARE
-183 APLTDEEWQKRE
+183 APRSDEEE
-195 KKAARAAFWE
+195 AKKAQKATRVAFLE

-217 ATSLCALILALHRV
+217 TAAICALVIALYRV
-231 IAGGFRY
+231 ISGGFRY
-238 YDWFAAIFIILM
+238 YDLFAAIFLILM
-250 ATAATAI
+250 AAAATVV

-263 KRSENKWLIGI
+263 HRCKTRWLIGV

-289 VTFLSFP
+289 VTLLSFP
-296 LSPMAALFFTLY
+296 LAPMAALFFTLY
-308 ICSNRSAMEGILTAG
+308 ICTNRTAIEGILAAG
-323 VAGLAYE
+323 IAGLAYD
-330 PIQAPALL
+330 PMQAPALL
-338 LAALVAIFLKQTKKE
+338 LAALVMLFLKQTKKE
-353 SPTATL
+353 SPTAML
-359 LPVLAML
+359 LPVVAML
-366 AWSAYVGGF
+366 AWSSYVGGF
-375 LILLPLVPATLL
+375 FLLLSLVPATLL
-387 AGVAFVVV
+387 AATAFVIV
-395 QKTSILSTPSQKAE
+395 QKTAIFSEGTSGEDSTEEEAVAQSQK
-409 ASGEESTQS
+409 
-418 QQFQQVESIR
+418 QQVESIR
-428 YRDSSERFRGIS
+428 YRDSNERFRGIS

-490 YTETLGAVNTLI
+490 YTETLGAVNDLI
-502 AQLHTRGRVSDEHVD
+502 AQLHTRGRVSGEHVA
-517 EQLSNR
+517 EPLANR
-523 CTRIDGI
+523 CTRIDGV

-547 NNRTEIV
+547 NNRTEIF

-567 ALEADSGEYAVD
+567 ALEADSGEYLVD
-579 TELGKKIAEYLK
+579 VELGKKITEYLK
-591 DADVRAQSVTVFG
+591 DADVRAESVTVFG

-635 GSELGFPAFEVEG
+635 ESELSFPAFEVEG
-648 SVSTMTLTAK
+648 NVSTMTLTAK
-658 RKIAVISAHNN
+658 RKIAVISAQNN

-701 GKEAALTSGL
+701 GREAALTSGL

-738 SRAHDSTKE
+738 SRTQDSAKE

-761 GEGAF
+761 GEGSF

-771 APSFLVRGKV
+771 APSFVVRGKV

-786 AGTVPIGILNTLDVQ
+786 SGTVPIGILNTLDVQ
-801 KTEFPLRA
+801 KTDFLLRA

-820 LQGDDDG
+820 LQGDDEC
-827 EWLTSYLTTATTQ
+827 EWLTSYLTGVATQT
-840 SPEEIVYHICRRC
+840 PEEIVYHICRRC
-853 AERETHDDC
+853 AESDTHDDC
-862 SVVALRILDADQAE
+862 SVVALRILNVDEVENEVDE
-876 EEINN
+876 EE
-881 DE
+881 

>member
-1 MKVLQAKS
+1 
-9 KNEPLS
+9 
-15 RAKFPKNGAN
+15 
-25 PFLSQATREFHHH
+25 
-38 FILPHSGKMEGTVM
+38 M
-52 QEEKIGAYTMRKT
+52 QEEKIGAFTMRKT
-65 SEKNETGENIWLT
+65 REKKEGSENVWLF
-78 RLQRLLCELLWGCAG
+78 RLQRLLCEILWGCAG

-99 GLLFDTY
+99 GLIFDTY

-120 PAVLAGL
+120 PAVLIGL
-127 LVTAVVNM
+127 VITAVVNM
-135 ENAALY
+135 ENSPLY
-141 VCVYLAAAILRI
+141 VCAYLAAAILRI
-153 IVAAVFDEP
+153 IAAAVFDAP
-162 DARFEMPKTLQRRL
+162 DARFEMPKALQKRL
-176 RERIERE
+176 RERIEKE
-183 APLTDEEWQKRE
+183 APLTDKEWQKRE
-195 KKAARAAFWE
+195 RKAARTAFWS

-217 ATSLCALILALHRV
+217 AASLCGLALALHRV
-231 IAGGFRY
+231 IVGGFRY
-238 YDWFAAIFIILM
+238 YDWFAAVFLILM
-250 ATAATAI
+250 ATAATAV

-263 KRSENKWLIGI
+263 KRSKNKWLIGF

-281 SLVYASRT
+281 SLVYAART

-296 LSPMAALFFTLY
+296 LAPMAALFFTLY
-308 ICSNRSAMEGILTAG
+308 ICANRSTVAGIVTAG
-323 VAGLAYE
+323 IAGIAYE

-338 LAALVAIFLKQTKKE
+338 LAALVAIFLKQIKKE
-353 SPTATL
+353 NPSTL
-359 LPVLAML
+359 LLPIVAML
-366 AWSAYVGGF
+366 AWSGYVGGF
-375 LILLPLVPATLL
+375 LVLLPLVPATLL
-387 AGVAFVVV
+387 AGTAFVVV
-395 QKTSILSTPSQKAE
+395 QKTSILSSPSAKDE
-409 ASGEESTQS
+409 TDGEEQN
-418 QQFQQVESIR
+418 FQQCQEVQSIR
-428 YRDSSERFRGIS
+428 YRDSNERFRGIS

-479 CPNKNICWGLE
+479 CPNRNICWGLE
-490 YTETLGAVNTLI
+490 YTATLGAVNDFI
-502 AQLHTRGRVSDEHVD
+502 AQLHTRGRVSSEHVD
-517 EQLSNR
+517 EQLASR

-547 NNRTEIV
+547 NNRTEIF

-567 ALEADSGEYAVD
+567 ALEADSGEYEVD
-579 TELGKKIAEYLK
+579 TELSKKIAEYLK
-591 DADVRAQSVTVFG
+591 DADVRAESVTVFG

-635 GSELGFPAFEVEG
+635 GRELGFPTFEVEG
-648 SVSTMTLTAK
+648 SVSTMVLSAK
-658 RKIAVISAHNN
+658 RKIAVISAQSN

-684 SNKKDY
+684 CNKKDY

-771 APSFLVRGKV
+771 APSFVVRGKV

-801 KTEFPLRA
+801 KTDFPLRA

-820 LQGDDDG
+820 LQGDEDC
-827 EWLTSYLTTATTQ
+827 EWLTSYLAEVATQT
-840 SPEEIVYHICRRC
+840 PEEIVYHICRRC
-853 AERETHDDC
+853 AEGETHDDC
-862 SVVALRILDADQAE
+862 SVVALRILDADTTEDTVNNE
-876 EEINN
+876 E
-881 DE
+881 

>member
-1 MKVLQAKS
+1 
-9 KNEPLS
+9 
-15 RAKFPKNGAN
+15 
-25 PFLSQATREFHHH
+25 
-38 FILPHSGKMEGTVM
+38 M

-65 SEKNETGENIWLT
+65 KEENRSGESVWLA
-78 RLQRLLCELLWGCAG
+78 RLQRLICEILWGCAG

-127 LVTAVVNM
+127 LITAVTNM
-135 ENAALY
+135 QNAPLY
-141 VCVYLAAAILRI
+141 VCAYLTAAILRI
-153 IVAAVFDEP
+153 VAAAVFDAP
-162 DARFEMPKTLQRRL
+162 DARFEMPKTLQKRL
-176 RERIERE
+176 RDRIERE
-183 APLTDEEWQKRE
+183 APLTDEEWQRRE
-195 KKAARAAFWE
+195 RKAARSAFWE

-217 ATSLCALILALHRV
+217 AAALCALVLALHR
-231 IAGGFRY
+231 IISGGFRY
-238 YDWFAAIFIILM
+238 YDWFAAIFVIFM
-250 ATAATAI
+250 ASAATVI
-257 FALSLE
+257 FALSLD
-263 KRSENKWLIGI
+263 KRNENKWLVGI

-281 SLVYASRT
+281 SLVYAART

-308 ICSNRSAMEGILTAG
+308 VCANRSAVQGILAAG

-330 PIQAPALL
+330 PLQAPALL
-338 LAALVAIFLKQTKKE
+338 LAALVAIFLKQTKKQ
-353 SPTATL
+353 SPSATL
-359 LPVLAML
+359 LPVVAML
-366 AWSAYVGGF
+366 AWSAYVKGF
-375 LILLPLVPATLL
+375 LLLLSLVPATLL
-387 AGVAFVVV
+387 AAVAFVVV
-395 QKTSILSTPSQKAE
+395 QKTAVLSVTDEQKE
-409 ASGEESTQS
+409 IKDEPIPQTNQELEG
-418 QQFQQVESIR
+418 IR
-428 YRDSSERFRGIS
+428 YRDSNERFRGIS

-490 YTETLGAVNTLI
+490 YTATLGALNDLI
-502 AQLHTRGRVSDEHVD
+502 AQLHTRGRVSNEHVG
-517 EQLSNR
+517 EPLLGR
-523 CTRIDGI
+523 CTRIEGI
-530 LERINADC
+530 LERINTDC
-538 ARLTGEMLR
+538 ARLTGAMLR

-567 ALEADSGEYAVD
+567 ALEADSAEYLVD
-579 TELGKKIAEYLK
+579 AELGKKIAEYLK
-591 DADVRAQSVTVFG
+591 DADVRAESVTVFG
-604 NRMRKILI
+604 NRMKKILI
-612 RGAEVDEAKVTFE
+612 RGAEVEDAKVTFE

-635 GSELGFPAFEVEG
+635 GSELAFPTFEVEG

-658 RKIAVISAHNN
+658 RKIAVISAQSN

-684 SNKKDY
+684 CNKKDY

-820 LQGDDDG
+820 LQGDDEG
-827 EWLTSYLTTATTQ
+827 AWLMSYLKGAATET
-840 SPEEIVYHICRRC
+840 PEEIVYQICRRS
-853 AERETHDDC
+853 AERETRDDC
-862 SVVALRILDADQAE
+862 SVVALRILDADAIE
-876 EEINN
+876 ESEN
-881 DE
+881 E

>member
-1 MKVLQAKS
+1 
-9 KNEPLS
+9 
-15 RAKFPKNGAN
+15 
-25 PFLSQATREFHHH
+25 
-38 FILPHSGKMEGTVM
+38 M
-52 QEEKIGAYTMRKT
+52 QEEKMGAFSMRRTK
-65 SEKNETGENIWLT
+65 EKQESKENLWLS
-78 RLQRLLCELLWGCAG
+78 RLQRLFVEIVWGCAG
-93 WVFGQA
+93 WIFGQA
-99 GLLFDTY
+99 SLVFDTY

-120 PAVLAGL
+120 PAVLVGL
-127 LVTAVVNM
+127 IVTAVVNM
-135 ENAALY
+135 KNPALY
-141 VCVYLAAAILRI
+141 VCAYLAAAILRI
-153 IVAAVFDEP
+153 LVAAVFDAP
-162 DARFEMPKTLQRRL
+162 DARFEMPQSLQKRL
-176 RERIERE
+176 RERIAEE
-183 APLTDEEWQKRE
+183 APLGDAEAEKKA
-195 KKAARAAFWE
+195 KKAARMAFWE

-217 ATSLCALILALHRV
+217 AAALCALVLALHRV
-231 IAGGFRY
+231 ISGGFRY
-238 YDWFAAIFIILM
+238 YDLFAAIFIILM
-250 ATAATAI
+250 ATAATAV
-257 FALSLE
+257 FAFSLE
-263 KRSENKWLIGI
+263 RRWETGWLVGI

-281 SLVYASRT
+281 TLVYASRT
-289 VTFLSFP
+289 VTLLSFP
-296 LSPMAALFFTLY
+296 LAPMAALFFTLY
-308 ICSNRSAMEGILTAG
+308 ICANRSAVEGILAAG
-323 VAGLAYE
+323 IAGLAYE

-338 LAALVAIFLKQTKKE
+338 LAALVALFLKQTKKE
-353 SPTATL
+353 SATATL

-366 AWSAYVGGF
+366 TWSAYVGGF
-375 LILLPLVPATLL
+375 YILLALVPATLL
-387 AGVAFVVV
+387 SATAFVLV
-395 QKTSILSTPSQKAE
+395 QKTAVFASPTPTDESD
-409 ASGEESTQS
+409 GEEDAQRN
-418 QQFQQVESIR
+418 QQRQQVESIR
-428 YRDSSERFRGIS
+428 YRDSNERFRGIS

-490 YTETLGAVNTLI
+490 YTATLGAVNDLI

-517 EQLSNR
+517 EQLANR

-547 NNRTEIV
+547 NNRTEIF

-567 ALEADSGEYAVD
+567 ALEADSNEYLVD
-579 TELGKKIAEYLK
+579 AELGKKIAEYLK
-591 DADVRAQSVTVFG
+591 DADVHAESVTVFG
-604 NRMRKILI
+604 NRMRKILL

-635 GSELGFPAFEVEG
+635 GSELGFPTFEVEG

-658 RKIAVISAHNN
+658 RKIAVISAQNN

-738 SRAHDSTKE
+738 SRSQDSTKE

-761 GEGAF
+761 GEGVF

-771 APSFLVRGKV
+771 APSFVVRGKV

-801 KTEFPLRA
+801 KTDFPLRA

-820 LQGDDDG
+820 LQGDDEG
-827 EWLTSYLTTATTQ
+827 EWLTSYLTGVASLT
-840 SPEEIVYHICRRC
+840 PEEIVYQICRRC
-853 AERETHDDC
+853 TESETRDDC
-862 SVVALRILDADQAE
+862 SVVALRILDADEIDETEGE
-876 EEINN
+876 E
-881 DE
+881 

>member
-1 MKVLQAKS
+1 
-9 KNEPLS
+9 
-15 RAKFPKNGAN
+15 
-25 PFLSQATREFHHH
+25 
-38 FILPHSGKMEGTVM
+38 M
-52 QEEKIGAYTMRKT
+52 QEEKIGALGMRKAK
-65 SEKNETGENIWLT
+65 EKQGSKEKVWLS
-78 RLQRLLCELLWGCAG
+78 RLQRLFVEIVWGCAG
-93 WVFGQA
+93 WIFGQA
-99 GLLFDTY
+99 SLMFDTY
-106 PLGVA
+106 PLGIA

-120 PAVLAGL
+120 PAVLVGL
-127 LVTAVVNM
+127 IVTAVVNM
-135 ENAALY
+135 QNPALY
-141 VCVYLAAAILRI
+141 VCAYLAAAILRI
-153 IVAAVFDEP
+153 LVAAVFDAP
-162 DARFEMPKTLQRRL
+162 DTRFEMPQSLQKRL
-176 RERIERE
+176 RERIAEE
-183 APLTDEEWQKRE
+183 APLGDTEAEKRA

-217 ATSLCALILALHRV
+217 AAALCGLVLALHRV
-231 IAGGFRY
+231 ISGGFRY
-238 YDWFAAIFIILM
+238 YDLFAAIFIILM
-250 ATAATAI
+250 ATAATAV

-263 KRSENKWLIGI
+263 RRCETGWLVGL

-281 SLVYASRT
+281 TLVYASRT
-289 VTFLSFP
+289 VTLLSFP
-296 LSPMAALFFTLY
+296 LAPMAALFFTLY
-308 ICSNRSAMEGILTAG
+308 ICANRSTVEGILAAG
-323 VAGLAYE
+323 IAGLAYE

-338 LAALVAIFLKQTKKE
+338 LAALVALFLKQTKKE
-353 SPTATL
+353 SATATL

-366 AWSAYVGGF
+366 TWSAYVGGF
-375 LILLPLVPATLL
+375 YILLVLVPATLL
-387 AGVAFVVV
+387 AATAFVLV
-395 QKTSILSTPSQKAE
+395 QKTAVFASSTPVDE
-409 ASGEESTQS
+409 LNGEEDVRRS
-418 QQFQQVESIR
+418 QQRQQVDSIR
-428 YRDSSERFRGIS
+428 YRDSNERFRGIS

-490 YTETLGAVNTLI
+490 YTATLGAVNDLI
-502 AQLHTRGRVSDEHVD
+502 AQLHTRGRVSDEHVG
-517 EQLSNR
+517 EQLANR

-530 LERINADC
+530 LERINTDC

-547 NNRTEIV
+547 NNRTEIF

-567 ALEADSGEYAVD
+567 ALEADSNEYTVD
-579 TELGKKIAEYLK
+579 AELGKKIAEYLK
-591 DADVRAQSVTVFG
+591 DADVRAESVTVFG
-604 NRMRKILI
+604 NRMRKILL

-635 GSELGFPAFEVEG
+635 GSELGFPTFEVEG

-658 RKIAVISAHNN
+658 RKIAVISAQNN

-738 SRAHDSTKE
+738 SRSQDSTKE

-771 APSFLVRGKV
+771 APSFVVRGKV

-801 KTEFPLRA
+801 KTDFPLRA

-820 LQGDDDG
+820 LQGDDEG
-827 EWLTSYLTTATTQ
+827 EWLTSYLTGVASLT
-840 SPEEIVYHICRRC
+840 PEEIVYQICRRC
-853 AERETHDDC
+853 AERETRDDC
-862 SVVALRILDADQAE
+862 SVVALRILDADEIE
-876 EEINN
+876 ETER
-881 DE
+881 EE